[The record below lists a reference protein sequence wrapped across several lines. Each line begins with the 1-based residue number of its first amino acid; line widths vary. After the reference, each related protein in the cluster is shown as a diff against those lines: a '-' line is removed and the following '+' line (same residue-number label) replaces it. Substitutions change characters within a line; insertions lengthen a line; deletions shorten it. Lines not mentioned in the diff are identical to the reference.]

1 MNKTFLEY
9 VAEDIISK
17 YGTDLS
23 RIAVVFPNKR
33 AALFLNEHLA
43 RLAGQPVWS
52 PAYITIS
59 DLFRQHTDLKTA
71 DPIKLICDIHKSFTK
86 CTGIDETLDH
96 FYGWGQLLLADFD
109 DIDKNMA
116 DADSIFCNLKDIHEL
131 DDISYLDD
139 EQKEMLAR
147 FFANF
152 SDDIDSELK
161 KRFLSLW
168 SHFGDIY
175 HDYNRRLTEQGIGY
189 EGAIYRKVANEQ
201 TLHLKY
207 DKYLFVGFN
216 LLQKV
221 ERLLFSRLM
230 KEDKAK
236 FYWDFDEYYM
246 PSPSPLPSG
255 GAPVGGYGIPAIP
268 TQPTCSVGGYGI
280 PAIPTQPTCSVG
292 ALPGGYGIPAI
303 PTQPTCS
310 VGALPGGALVSS
322 APTNLNLADFPNELD
337 NTDPDIYANM
347 RRPKRIRFISSPTE
361 NAQAR
366 FASNWLLE
374 NHRYRAGRKTAVVMC
389 DESILLPLMH
399 SLPPEADKVNIT
411 SGFPLAMTPVAS
423 LVMLLFDLY
432 TLGLRKKGTTLN
444 PHYLKKLMAHPYA
457 HHLKGVHLSQVHQEE
472 VHQPNSPS
480 HHLTISTPHHLTTST
495 ILHHIATLIK
505 QVGIATKPEG
515 DPLTQESVFR
525 MYTILNRLAT
535 LADSGDLLVDNTT
548 LRRLVS
554 QLVSTSSIPFHGE
567 PVVGVQ
573 IMGVLETRN
582 IDFDHLLLLSCN
594 EGNMPKGV
602 NDSSFIPYTIRK
614 AHHLTTIDNK
624 VALYSY
630 YFHRLLQRA
639 RDITIAYNNTTDN
652 GHTGEMSRFML
663 QLLVES
669 GQKINHY
676 TLTAKNHPTPLMP
689 KPIQK
694 DEATLSK
701 LQQITRLSPSALN
714 TYIRCPLAFYYQYI
728 AHIQEPHPD
737 PETIDNRLFGNIF
750 HRAAYLIYKDIT
762 DRSPLIEKAHI
773 QAYLSNRTL
782 LANVVDR
789 AFQAEQCTPN
799 NGLQIIN
806 REVII
811 QYITKLLKIDQQ
823 LCPFSILAM
832 EEEAKV
838 YTTLS
843 FTIPSE
849 GALVGGYGIPAIPTQ
864 PTCSVGAL
872 KGGALVGGYGIPAI
886 PTQPTCSVGALKGG
900 ALKGGALVSSA
911 PKTSA
916 PKTSAP
922 KTSAPGK
929 QYNLTIGGIIDRL
942 DILTDRQTGKPR
954 IRVVDYKTGN
964 QPSSPIKNIDEIFD
978 PNNIRTKHSNYYL
991 QAILYS
997 LIVSR
1002 SKRWNPAGHP
1012 VSPALLFIKQAP
1024 ATDYDPTLLIDKHP
1038 ISDVTVYEEEFLT
1051 KLKHTLA
1058 DIYSPDTPFTPTDD
1072 RKKCELCPYRMLCGL

>member
-9 VAEDIISK
+9 VAEDIIVK

-43 RLAGQPVWS
+43 RIAGQPVWS

-59 DLFRQHTDLKTA
+59 DLFRQHTDLKPA

-139 EQKEMLAR
+139 EQKEMLKR

-152 SDDIDSELK
+152 SDDIESELK

-189 EGAIYRKVANEQ
+189 EGAIYRKVASEE

-216 LLQKV
+216 LIQKV
-221 ERLLFSRLM
+221 ERVLFSRLM
-230 KEDKAK
+230 KEGKAK

-246 PSPSPLPSG
+246 PTARAQQS
-255 GAPVGGYGIPAIP
+255 A
-268 TQPTCSVGGYGI
+268 SVPNNTASFAAYL
-280 PAIPTQPTCSVG
+280 T
-292 ALPGGYGIPAI
+292 
-303 PTQPTCS
+303 
-310 VGALPGGALVSS
+310 
-322 APTNLNLADFPNELD
+322 DFPNELD
-337 NTDPDIYANM
+337 NTNRDIYANM

-374 NHRYRAGRKTAVVMC
+374 NDRYKAGRKTAVVMC
-389 DESILLPLMH
+389 DESILLPIMH

-432 TLGLRKKGTTLN
+432 TLGLRKKGTAFN

-457 HHLKGVHLSQVHQEE
+457 RHLQEVHLKGVHSKGVHLSQVRQEGSAALL
-472 VHQPNSPS
+472 Q
-480 HHLTISTPHHLTTST
+480 
-495 ILHHIATLIK
+495 HIATLVK
-505 QVGIATKPEG
+505 QVGIATKQEG
-515 DPLTQESVFR
+515 DALTQESVFR
-525 MYTILNRLAT
+525 MFTILNRLAA

-554 QLVSTSSIPFHGE
+554 QLVGAASIPFHGE
-567 PVVGVQ
+567 PVIGVQ

-582 IDFDHLLLLSCN
+582 IDFDNVLLLSCN

-602 NDSSFIPYTIRK
+602 NDSSFIPYSIRK
-614 AHHLTTIDNK
+614 AHGLTTIDNK
-624 VALYSY
+624 VAIYSY

-639 RDITIAYNNTTDN
+639 GDITIAYNNSTDN

-669 GQKINHY
+669 GLKIDHY
-676 TLTAKNHPTPLMP
+676 SLTAKNQPTPLMP
-689 KPIQK
+689 KAIDK
-694 DEATLSK
+694 DEAAISK
-701 LQQITRLSPSALN
+701 LEDMSKLSPSAIN
-714 TYIRCPLAFYYQYI
+714 TYIRCKLAFYYQYV
-728 AHIQEPHPD
+728 AHIKEPDSD
-737 PETIDNRLFGNIF
+737 PETIDNRMFGNIF

-762 DRSPLIEKAHI
+762 DHSPVIEKAHI
-773 QAYLSNRTL
+773 QAYLSNRKL
-782 LANVVDR
+782 LASVVDR
-789 AFQAEQCTPN
+789 AFEEEECKTN

-811 QYITKLLKIDQQ
+811 EYVTKLLKIDQQ

-838 YTTLS
+838 YTQLS
-843 FTIPSE
+843 FTTPS
-849 GALVGGYGIPAIPTQ
+849 
-864 PTCSVGAL
+864 
-872 KGGALVGGYGIPAI
+872 
-886 PTQPTCSVGALKGG
+886 GG
-900 ALKGGALVSSA
+900 ALKGGALVSARLLPLARARNA
-911 PKTSA
+911 PT
-916 PKTSAP
+916 
-922 KTSAPGK
+922 K

-942 DILTDRQTGKPR
+942 DVVTDKQTGKRR

-964 QPSSPIKNIDEIFD
+964 KPSSAIKSIEEVFDPKNIAS
-978 PNNIRTKHSNYYL
+978 KHSNYFL

-1002 SKRWNPAGHP
+1002 SKEWNAANDA
-1012 VSPALLFIKQAP
+1012 VSPALLFIKQA
-1024 ATDYDPTLLIDKHP
+1024 ATNDYDPTLCIDKHP

-1051 KLKHTLA
+1051 KLKETVA
-1058 DIYSPDTPFTPTDD
+1058 DMYSPDAAFTPTDD

>member
-9 VAEDIISK
+9 VAEDIIGK

-43 RLAGQPVWS
+43 RIAGQPVWS

-59 DLFRQHTDLKTA
+59 DLFRQHTDLKPA

-139 EQKEMLAR
+139 EQKEMLKR

-152 SDDIDSELK
+152 SDDIESELK

-189 EGAIYRKVANEQ
+189 EGAIYRKVASEE

-216 LLQKV
+216 LIQKV
-221 ERLLFSRLM
+221 ERVLFSRLM
-230 KEDKAK
+230 KEGKAK

-246 PSPSPLPSG
+246 PTARAQQS
-255 GAPVGGYGIPAIP
+255 A
-268 TQPTCSVGGYGI
+268 SVPNNTASFAAYL
-280 PAIPTQPTCSVG
+280 T
-292 ALPGGYGIPAI
+292 
-303 PTQPTCS
+303 
-310 VGALPGGALVSS
+310 
-322 APTNLNLADFPNELD
+322 DFPNELD
-337 NTDPDIYANM
+337 NTDRDIYANM

-374 NHRYRAGRKTAVVMC
+374 NDRYKAGRKTAVVMC
-389 DESILLPLMH
+389 DESILLPIMH

-432 TLGLRKKGTTLN
+432 TLGLRKKDTAFN
-444 PHYLKKLMAHPYA
+444 PHYMKKLMAHPYA
-457 HHLKGVHLSQVHQEE
+457 RHLQEVHLKGVHSKGVHLSQVHQEGSAALL
-472 VHQPNSPS
+472 Q
-480 HHLTISTPHHLTTST
+480 
-495 ILHHIATLIK
+495 HIATLVK
-505 QVGIATKPEG
+505 QVGIATKQEG
-515 DPLTQESVFR
+515 DALTQESVFR
-525 MYTILNRLAT
+525 MFTILNRLAA

-554 QLVSTSSIPFHGE
+554 QLVGAASIPFHGE

-582 IDFDHLLLLSCN
+582 IDFDNVLLLSCN

-602 NDSSFIPYTIRK
+602 NDSSFIPYSIRK
-614 AHHLTTIDNK
+614 AHGLTTIDNK
-624 VALYSY
+624 VAIYSY

-639 RDITIAYNNTTDN
+639 GDITIAYNNSTDN

-669 GQKINHY
+669 GQKIDHY
-676 TLTAKNHPTPLMP
+676 SLTAKNQPSPLMP
-689 KPIQK
+689 KPIEK
-694 DEATLSK
+694 DETALSK
-701 LQQITRLSPSALN
+701 LEEMSRLSPSAIN
-714 TYIRCPLAFYYQYI
+714 TYIRCKLAFYYQYI
-728 AHIQEPHPD
+728 AHIKEPDSD
-737 PETIDNRLFGNIF
+737 PETIDNRMFGNIF

-762 DRSPLIEKAHI
+762 DHSPVIEKTHI
-773 QAYLSNRTL
+773 QAYLSNRKL
-782 LANVVDR
+782 LASVVDR
-789 AFQAEQCTPN
+789 AFEEEECKTN

-811 QYITKLLKIDQQ
+811 EYVTKLLKIDQQ

-838 YTTLS
+838 YTQLS
-843 FTIPSE
+843 FTIP
-849 GALVGGYGIPAIPTQ
+849 L
-864 PTCSVGAL
+864 
-872 KGGALVGGYGIPAI
+872 
-886 PTQPTCSVGALKGG
+886 
-900 ALKGGALVSSA
+900 GGALVSSA
-911 PKTSA
+911 PT
-916 PKTSAP
+916 
-922 KTSAPGK
+922 K

-942 DILTDRQTGKPR
+942 DAVTDKQTGKRR

-964 QPSSPIKNIDEIFD
+964 KPSSAIKSIEEVFDPKNIAS
-978 PNNIRTKHSNYYL
+978 KHSNYFL

-1002 SKRWNPAGHP
+1002 SKEWNAANDA
-1012 VSPALLFIKQAP
+1012 VSPALLFIKQA
-1024 ATDYDPTLLIDKHP
+1024 ATNDYDPTLCIDKHP

-1051 KLKHTLA
+1051 KLKETVA
-1058 DIYSPDTPFTPTDD
+1058 DMYSPDAAFTPTDD

>member
-43 RLAGQPVWS
+43 RIAGQPVWS

-86 CTGIDETLDH
+86 CTGISETLDH

-131 DDISYLDD
+131 DDISYLDN

-189 EGAIYRKVANEQ
+189 EGAIYRKVASEQ

-221 ERLLFSRLM
+221 ERVLFSRLM
-230 KEDKAK
+230 KEGKAK

-246 PSPSPLPSG
+246 PSPSQHLNTSPSQHLTTS
-255 GAPVGGYGIPAIP
+255 PSQHLTTSPSQHLTTSP
-268 TQPTCSVGGYGI
+268 SQHLTTSPSQHLTTSPS
-280 PAIPTQPTCSVG
+280 QH
-292 ALPGGYGIPAI
+292 
-303 PTQPTCS
+303 
-310 VGALPGGALVSS
+310 
-322 APTNLNLADFPNELD
+322 LNLSDFPNELD
-337 NTDPDIYANM
+337 NTDRDIYANM

-374 NHRYRAGRKTAVVMC
+374 NHRYRAGRKTAIVMC
-389 DESILLPLMH
+389 DESILLPIMH

-432 TLGLRKKGTTLN
+432 TLGLRKKGTALN

-457 HHLKGVHLSQVHQEE
+457 HHLTISTPQHLTTST
-472 VHQPNSPS
+472 S
-480 HHLTISTPHHLTTST
+480 HHLTISP
-495 ILHHIATLIK
+495 ILHHIASLIK

-515 DPLTQESVFR
+515 DALTQESVFR

-554 QLVSTSSIPFHGE
+554 QLVSSSSIPFHGE

-639 RDITIAYNNTTDN
+639 GDITIAYNNSTDN

-669 GQKINHY
+669 GQKIDHY
-676 TLTAKNHPTPLMP
+676 SLTAKNHPTPLMP

-694 DEATLSK
+694 DETTLSK
-701 LQQITRLSPSALN
+701 LQEMSRLSPSAIN

-728 AHIQEPHPD
+728 AHISEPD

-762 DRSPLIEKAHI
+762 DRSPLVEKAHI

-782 LANVVDR
+782 LASVVDR
-789 AFQAEQCTPN
+789 AFEEEECKTN

-838 YTTLS
+838 YTSLS

-872 KGGALVGGYGIPAI
+872 KGGALV
-886 PTQPTCSVGALKGG
+886 
-900 ALKGGALVSSA
+900 SSA
-911 PKTSA
+911 PDKH
-916 PKTSAP
+916 
-922 KTSAPGK
+922 
-929 QYNLTIGGIIDRL
+929 YNLTIGGIIDRL
-942 DILTDRQTGKPR
+942 DILTDKQTGKPR

-978 PNNIRTKHSNYYL
+978 PNNIRSKHSNYYL

-1002 SKRWNPAGHP
+1002 SERWNPAGHP

-1024 ATDYDPTLLIDKHP
+1024 ANHYDPTLHIDKHP

-1058 DIYSPDTPFTPTDD
+1058 DIYSPAVPFTPTDD

>member
-9 VAEDIISK
+9 VAEDIIGK

-43 RLAGQPVWS
+43 RIAGQPVWS

-59 DLFRQHTDLKTA
+59 DLFRQHTDLKPA

-139 EQKEMLAR
+139 EQKEMLKR

-152 SDDIDSELK
+152 SDDIESELK

-189 EGAIYRKVANEQ
+189 EGAIYRKVASEE

-216 LLQKV
+216 LIQKV
-221 ERLLFSRLM
+221 ERVLFSRLM
-230 KEDKAK
+230 KEGKAK

-246 PSPSPLPSG
+246 PTARAQQS
-255 GAPVGGYGIPAIP
+255 A
-268 TQPTCSVGGYGI
+268 SVPNNTASFAAYL
-280 PAIPTQPTCSVG
+280 T
-292 ALPGGYGIPAI
+292 
-303 PTQPTCS
+303 
-310 VGALPGGALVSS
+310 
-322 APTNLNLADFPNELD
+322 DFPNELD
-337 NTDPDIYANM
+337 NTDRDIYANM

-374 NHRYRAGRKTAVVMC
+374 NERYKAGRKTAVVMC
-389 DESILLPLMH
+389 DESILLPIMH

-432 TLGLRKKGTTLN
+432 TLGLRKKGTTFN

-457 HHLKGVHLSQVHQEE
+457 RHLQEVHLKGVHLSQVHQKEE
-472 VHQPNSPS
+472 QQTIGDNSGCMGMAGMPY
-480 HHLTISTPHHLTTST
+480 PPTST
-495 ILHHIATLIK
+495 ALLQHIATLVK
-505 QVGIATKPEG
+505 QVGIATKQEG
-515 DPLTQESVFR
+515 DALTQESVFR
-525 MYTILNRLAT
+525 MFTILNRLAA
-535 LADSGDLLVDNTT
+535 LADSGDLVVDNTT

-554 QLVSTSSIPFHGE
+554 QLVGAASIPFHGE
-567 PVVGVQ
+567 PVIGVQ

-582 IDFDHLLLLSCN
+582 IDFDNVLLLSCN

-602 NDSSFIPYTIRK
+602 NDSSFIPYSIRK
-614 AHHLTTIDNK
+614 AHGLTTIDNK
-624 VALYSY
+624 VAIYSY

-639 RDITIAYNNTTDN
+639 GDITIAYNNSTDN

-669 GQKINHY
+669 GQKIDHY
-676 TLTAKNHPTPLMP
+676 SLTAKNQPSPLMP
-689 KPIQK
+689 KAIEK
-694 DEATLSK
+694 DETALSK
-701 LQQITRLSPSALN
+701 LEEMSRLSPSAIN
-714 TYIRCPLAFYYQYI
+714 TYIRCKLAFYYQYI
-728 AHIQEPHPD
+728 AHIKEPDSD
-737 PETIDNRLFGNIF
+737 PETIDNRMFGNIF

-762 DRSPLIEKAHI
+762 DHSPIIEKAHI
-773 QAYLSNRTL
+773 QAYLSNRKL
-782 LANVVDR
+782 LASVVDR
-789 AFQAEQCTPN
+789 AFEEEECKTN

-811 QYITKLLKIDQQ
+811 EYITKLLKIDQQ

-838 YTTLS
+838 YTQLS
-843 FTIPSE
+843 FTIPS
-849 GALVGGYGIPAIPTQ
+849 G
-864 PTCSVGAL
+864 
-872 KGGALVGGYGIPAI
+872 
-886 PTQPTCSVGALKGG
+886 GALKGG

-911 PKTSA
+911 PDKH
-916 PKTSAP
+916 
-922 KTSAPGK
+922 
-929 QYNLTIGGIIDRL
+929 YDLTIGGIIDRL
-942 DILTDRQTGKPR
+942 DAVTDKQTGKRR

-964 QPSSPIKNIDEIFD
+964 KPSSAIKSIEEVFDPKNIAS
-978 PNNIRTKHSNYYL
+978 KHSNYFL

-1002 SKRWNPAGHP
+1002 SKEWNAANDA
-1012 VSPALLFIKQAP
+1012 VSPALLFIKQA
-1024 ATDYDPTLLIDKHP
+1024 ATNDYDPTLCIDKHP

-1051 KLKHTLA
+1051 KLKETVA
-1058 DIYSPDTPFTPTDD
+1058 DMYSPDAAFTPTDD

>member
-9 VAEDIISK
+9 VAEDIIGK

-43 RLAGQPVWS
+43 RIAGQPVWS

-59 DLFRQHTDLKTA
+59 DLFRQHTDLKPA

-139 EQKEMLAR
+139 EQKEMLKR

-152 SDDIDSELK
+152 SDDIESELK

-175 HDYNRRLTEQGIGY
+175 HDYNRRLTEQGLGY
-189 EGAIYRKVANEQ
+189 EGAIYRKVASEESLQ
-201 TLHLKY
+201 MKY

-221 ERLLFSRLM
+221 ERVLFSRLM
-230 KEDKAK
+230 KEGKAK

-246 PSPSPLPSG
+246 PTARAQQS
-255 GAPVGGYGIPAIP
+255 A
-268 TQPTCSVGGYGI
+268 SVPNNTASFAAYL
-280 PAIPTQPTCSVG
+280 T
-292 ALPGGYGIPAI
+292 
-303 PTQPTCS
+303 
-310 VGALPGGALVSS
+310 
-322 APTNLNLADFPNELD
+322 DFPNELD
-337 NTDPDIYANM
+337 NTDRDIYANM

-374 NHRYRAGRKTAVVMC
+374 NERYKAGRKTAVVMC
-389 DESILLPLMH
+389 DESILLPIMH

-432 TLGLRKKGTTLN
+432 TLGLRKKGTAFN

-457 HHLKGVHLSQVHQEE
+457 RHLQEMHLKGVHLKGVHLSQVHQEE
-472 VHQPNSPS
+472 VHQEGIHQKEEQQTIGDNSGCMGMAGMLYP
-480 HHLTISTPHHLTTST
+480 PTSAA
-495 ILHHIATLIK
+495 LLQHIATLVK
-505 QVGIATKPEG
+505 QVGIATKQEG
-515 DPLTQESVFR
+515 DALTQESVFR
-525 MYTILNRLAT
+525 MYTILNRLAA

-554 QLVSTSSIPFHGE
+554 QLVGAASIPFHGE
-567 PVVGVQ
+567 PVIGVQ

-582 IDFDHLLLLSCN
+582 IDFDNVLLLSCN

-602 NDSSFIPYTIRK
+602 NDSSFIPYSIRK
-614 AHHLTTIDNK
+614 AHGLTTIDNK
-624 VALYSY
+624 VAIYSY

-639 RDITIAYNNTTDN
+639 GDITIAYNNSTDN

-669 GQKINHY
+669 GQKIDHY
-676 TLTAKNHPTPLMP
+676 SLTAKNQPTPLMP
-689 KPIQK
+689 KAIEK
-694 DEATLSK
+694 DETALSK
-701 LQQITRLSPSALN
+701 LEEMSRLSPSAIN
-714 TYIRCPLAFYYQYI
+714 TYIRCKLAFYYQYI
-728 AHIQEPHPD
+728 AHIKEPDSD
-737 PETIDNRLFGNIF
+737 PETIDNRMFGNIF

-762 DRSPLIEKAHI
+762 DHSPVIEKAHI
-773 QAYLSNRTL
+773 QAYLSNRKL
-782 LANVVDR
+782 LASVVDR
-789 AFQAEQCTPN
+789 AFEEEECKTN

-811 QYITKLLKIDQQ
+811 EYITKLLKIDQQ

-838 YTTLS
+838 YTQLS
-843 FTIPSE
+843 FTTPS
-849 GALVGGYGIPAIPTQ
+849 
-864 PTCSVGAL
+864 
-872 KGGALVGGYGIPAI
+872 
-886 PTQPTCSVGALKGG
+886 GG

-911 PKTSA
+911 PDKH
-916 PKTSAP
+916 
-922 KTSAPGK
+922 
-929 QYNLTIGGIIDRL
+929 YNLTIGGIIDRL
-942 DILTDRQTGKPR
+942 DAVTDKQTGKRR

-964 QPSSPIKNIDEIFD
+964 KPSSAIKSIEEVFDPKNIAS
-978 PNNIRTKHSNYYL
+978 KHSNYFL

-1002 SKRWNPAGHP
+1002 SKEWNAANDA
-1012 VSPALLFIKQAP
+1012 VSPALLFIKQA
-1024 ATDYDPTLLIDKHP
+1024 ATNDYDPTLCIDKHP

-1051 KLKHTLA
+1051 KLKETVA
-1058 DIYSPDTPFTPTDD
+1058 DMYSPNAAFTPTDD

>member
-1 MNKTFLEY
+1 
-9 VAEDIISK
+9 
-17 YGTDLS
+17 
-23 RIAVVFPNKR
+23 
-33 AALFLNEHLA
+33 
-43 RLAGQPVWS
+43 
-52 PAYITIS
+52 
-59 DLFRQHTDLKTA
+59 
-71 DPIKLICDIHKSFTK
+71 
-86 CTGIDETLDH
+86 
-96 FYGWGQLLLADFD
+96 
-109 DIDKNMA
+109 
-116 DADSIFCNLKDIHEL
+116 
-131 DDISYLDD
+131 
-139 EQKEMLAR
+139 
-147 FFANF
+147 
-152 SDDIDSELK
+152 
-161 KRFLSLW
+161 
-168 SHFGDIY
+168 
-175 HDYNRRLTEQGIGY
+175 
-189 EGAIYRKVANEQ
+189 
-201 TLHLKY
+201 
-207 DKYLFVGFN
+207 
-216 LLQKV
+216 
-221 ERLLFSRLM
+221 
-230 KEDKAK
+230 
-236 FYWDFDEYYM
+236 M
-246 PSPSPLPSG
+246 PSPSQHLSG
-255 GAPVGGYGIPAIP
+255 GALVSSAPRTSAPRTSAPRTSAP
-268 TQPTCSVGGYGI
+268 TNLTTSPSQQLS
-280 PAIPTQPTCSVG
+280 
-292 ALPGGYGIPAI
+292 
-303 PTQPTCS
+303 
-310 VGALPGGALVSS
+310 GGALVSS
-322 APTNLNLADFPNELD
+322 APTNLNLSDFPNELD

-366 FASNWLLE
+366 FAGNWLLE
-374 NHRYRAGRKTAVVMC
+374 NHRYRAGRKTAIVMC
-389 DESILLPLMH
+389 DESILLPIMH

-457 HHLKGVHLSQVHQEE
+457 HHLQEVHLKGVHLSQVHQEE
-472 VHQPNSPS
+472 QVHQPNSPS
-480 HHLTISTPHHLTTST
+480 HHLTTSP

-505 QVGIATKPEG
+505 QVGIATKPDG

-525 MYTILNRLAT
+525 MFTILNRLAA

-554 QLVSTSSIPFHGE
+554 QLVGAASIPFHGE

-594 EGNMPKGV
+594 EGNMPKGI

-639 RDITIAYNNTTDN
+639 RDITIAYNNSTDN

-676 TLTAKNHPTPLMP
+676 SLTAKNHPTPLMP

-694 DEATLSK
+694 DETTLSK
-701 LQQITRLSPSALN
+701 LEQMNRLSPSAIN
-714 TYIRCPLAFYYQYI
+714 TYIRCKLAFYYQYI
-728 AHIQEPHPD
+728 AHIKEPDSD

-762 DRSPLIEKAHI
+762 DRSPLVEKAHI

-789 AFQAEQCTPN
+789 AFQAEQCTAN

-838 YTTLS
+838 YTQLS
-843 FTIPSE
+843 FTIPS
-849 GALVGGYGIPAIPTQ
+849 
-864 PTCSVGAL
+864 
-872 KGGALVGGYGIPAI
+872 
-886 PTQPTCSVGALKGG
+886 
-900 ALKGGALVSSA
+900 GGALVSSA
-911 PKTSA
+911 PT
-916 PKTSAP
+916 
-922 KTSAPGK
+922 K

-978 PNNIRTKHSNYYL
+978 PNNIRSKHSNYFL

-1002 SKRWNPAGHP
+1002 SERWNPANHP

-1024 ATDYDPTLLIDKHP
+1024 ANHYDPTLHIDKHP
-1038 ISDVTVYEEEFLT
+1038 ISDITVYEEEFLT

>member
-9 VAEDIISK
+9 VAEDIIGK

-43 RLAGQPVWS
+43 RIAGQPVWS

-59 DLFRQHTDLKTA
+59 DLFRQHTDLKPA

-139 EQKEMLAR
+139 EQKEMLKR

-152 SDDIDSELK
+152 SDDIESELK

-189 EGAIYRKVANEQ
+189 EGAIYRKVTSEE

-216 LLQKV
+216 LIQKV
-221 ERLLFSRLM
+221 ERVLFSRLM
-230 KEDKAK
+230 KEGKAK

-246 PSPSPLPSG
+246 PTARAQQS
-255 GAPVGGYGIPAIP
+255 A
-268 TQPTCSVGGYGI
+268 SVPNNTASFAAYL
-280 PAIPTQPTCSVG
+280 T
-292 ALPGGYGIPAI
+292 
-303 PTQPTCS
+303 
-310 VGALPGGALVSS
+310 
-322 APTNLNLADFPNELD
+322 DFPNELD
-337 NTDPDIYANM
+337 NTDRDIYANM

-374 NHRYRAGRKTAVVMC
+374 NERYKAGRKTAVVMC
-389 DESILLPLMH
+389 DESILLPIMH

-432 TLGLRKKGTTLN
+432 TLGLRNKGTAFN

-457 HHLKGVHLSQVHQEE
+457 RHLQEVHLKGVHSKGVHLSQVHQEGSAALL
-472 VHQPNSPS
+472 Q
-480 HHLTISTPHHLTTST
+480 
-495 ILHHIATLIK
+495 HIATLVK
-505 QVGIATKPEG
+505 QVGIATKQEG
-515 DPLTQESVFR
+515 DALTQESVFR
-525 MYTILNRLAT
+525 MFTILNRLAA

-554 QLVSTSSIPFHGE
+554 QLVGAASIPFHGE

-582 IDFDHLLLLSCN
+582 IDFDNVLLLSCN

-602 NDSSFIPYTIRK
+602 NDSSFIPYSIRK
-614 AHHLTTIDNK
+614 AHGLTTIDNK
-624 VALYSY
+624 VAIYSY

-639 RDITIAYNNTTDN
+639 GDITIAYNNSTDN

-669 GQKINHY
+669 GQKIDHY
-676 TLTAKNHPTPLMP
+676 SLTAKNQPSPLMP
-689 KPIQK
+689 KAIEK
-694 DEATLSK
+694 DEAAIGKLEEMSK
-701 LQQITRLSPSALN
+701 LSPSAIN
-714 TYIRCPLAFYYQYI
+714 TYIRCKLAFYYQYI
-728 AHIQEPHPD
+728 AHIKEPDSD
-737 PETIDNRLFGNIF
+737 PETIDNRMFGNIF

-762 DRSPLIEKAHI
+762 DHSPVIEKAHI
-773 QAYLSNRTL
+773 QAYLSNRKL
-782 LANVVDR
+782 LASVVDR
-789 AFQAEQCTPN
+789 AFEEEECKTN

-811 QYITKLLKIDQQ
+811 EYITKLLKIDQQ

-838 YTTLS
+838 YTQLS
-843 FTIPSE
+843 FTIPS
-849 GALVGGYGIPAIPTQ
+849 
-864 PTCSVGAL
+864 
-872 KGGALVGGYGIPAI
+872 
-886 PTQPTCSVGALKGG
+886 GG

-911 PKTSA
+911 PT
-916 PKTSAP
+916 
-922 KTSAPGK
+922 K

-942 DILTDRQTGKPR
+942 DAVTDKQTGKRR

-964 QPSSPIKNIDEIFD
+964 KPSSAIKSIEEVFDPKNIAS
-978 PNNIRTKHSNYYL
+978 KHSNYFL

-1002 SKRWNPAGHP
+1002 SKEWNAANDA
-1012 VSPALLFIKQAP
+1012 VSPALLFIKQA
-1024 ATDYDPTLLIDKHP
+1024 ATNDYDPTLCIDKHP

-1051 KLKHTLA
+1051 KLKETVA
-1058 DIYSPDTPFTPTDD
+1058 DMYSPDAAFTSTDD

>member
-9 VAEDIISK
+9 VAEDIIGK

-43 RLAGQPVWS
+43 RIAGQPVWS

-59 DLFRQHTDLKTA
+59 DLFRQHTDIKPA

-139 EQKEMLAR
+139 EQKEMLKR

-152 SDDIDSELK
+152 SDDIESELK

-175 HDYNRRLTEQGIGY
+175 HDYNRRLTEQCIGY
-189 EGAIYRKVANEQ
+189 EGAIYRKVASEE

-216 LLQKV
+216 LIQKV
-221 ERLLFSRLM
+221 ERVLFSRLM
-230 KEDKAK
+230 KEGKAK

-246 PSPSPLPSG
+246 LTARAQQS
-255 GAPVGGYGIPAIP
+255 A
-268 TQPTCSVGGYGI
+268 SV
-280 PAIPTQPTCSVG
+280 
-292 ALPGGYGIPAI
+292 
-303 PTQPTCS
+303 
-310 VGALPGGALVSS
+310 
-322 APTNLNLADFPNELD
+322 LNNTASFAAYLTDFPNELD
-337 NTDPDIYANM
+337 NTNRDIYANM

-374 NHRYRAGRKTAVVMC
+374 NDRYKAGRKTAVVMC
-389 DESILLPLMH
+389 DESILLPIMH

-432 TLGLRKKGTTLN
+432 TLGLRKKGTAFN

-457 HHLKGVHLSQVHQEE
+457 RHLQEVHLKEMNDVHLKGVHLKGVHLSQVHQKEE
-472 VHQPNSPS
+472 QQIIGDNSGCMGMAGMPY
-480 HHLTISTPHHLTTST
+480 PPTSAAL
-495 ILHHIATLIK
+495 LHHIATLVK
-505 QVGIATKPEG
+505 QVGIATKQEG
-515 DPLTQESVFR
+515 DALTQESVFR
-525 MYTILNRLAT
+525 MFTILNRLAA

-554 QLVSTSSIPFHGE
+554 QLVSSSSIPFHGE

-582 IDFDHLLLLSCN
+582 IDFDNVLLLSCN

-602 NDSSFIPYTIRK
+602 NDSSFIPYSIRK
-614 AHHLTTIDNK
+614 AHGLTTIDNK
-624 VALYSY
+624 VAIYSY

-639 RDITIAYNNTTDN
+639 GDITIAYNNSTDN

-669 GQKINHY
+669 GQKIDHY
-676 TLTAKNHPTPLMP
+676 SLTAKNQPTPLMP
-689 KPIQK
+689 KAIEK
-694 DEATLSK
+694 DETALSK
-701 LQQITRLSPSALN
+701 LEEMSRLSPSAIN
-714 TYIRCPLAFYYQYI
+714 TYIRCKLAFYYQYI
-728 AHIQEPHPD
+728 AHIKEPDSD
-737 PETIDNRLFGNIF
+737 PETIDNRMFGNIF

-762 DRSPLIEKAHI
+762 DHSPVIEKAHI
-773 QAYLSNRTL
+773 QAYLSNRKL
-782 LANVVDR
+782 LASVVDR
-789 AFQAEQCTPN
+789 AFEEEECKTN

-811 QYITKLLKIDQQ
+811 EYITKLLKIDQQ

-838 YTTLS
+838 YTQLS
-843 FTIPSE
+843 FTIPPSHH
-849 GALVGGYGIPAIPTQ
+849 LTTSP
-864 PTCSVGAL
+864 
-872 KGGALVGGYGIPAI
+872 
-886 PTQPTCSVGALKGG
+886 
-900 ALKGGALVSSA
+900 GGALVSSA
-911 PKTSA
+911 PT
-916 PKTSAP
+916 
-922 KTSAPGK
+922 K

-942 DILTDRQTGKPR
+942 DVVTDKQTGKRR

-964 QPSSPIKNIDEIFD
+964 KPSSAIKSIEEVFDPKNIAS
-978 PNNIRTKHSNYYL
+978 KHSNYFL

-1002 SKRWNPAGHP
+1002 SKEWNAANDA
-1012 VSPALLFIKQAP
+1012 VSPALLFIKQA
-1024 ATDYDPTLLIDKHP
+1024 ATNDYDPTLCIDKHP

-1051 KLKHTLA
+1051 KLKETVA
-1058 DIYSPDTPFTPTDD
+1058 DMYSPNTAFTPTDD

>member
-9 VAEDIISK
+9 VAEDIIGK

-43 RLAGQPVWS
+43 RIAGQPVWS

-59 DLFRQHTDLKTA
+59 DLFRQHTDLKPA

-139 EQKEMLAR
+139 EQKEMLKR

-152 SDDIDSELK
+152 SDDIESELK

-189 EGAIYRKVANEQ
+189 EGAIYRKVASEE

-216 LLQKV
+216 LIQKV
-221 ERLLFSRLM
+221 ERVLFSRLM
-230 KEDKAK
+230 KEGKAK

-246 PSPSPLPSG
+246 PTARAQQS
-255 GAPVGGYGIPAIP
+255 A
-268 TQPTCSVGGYGI
+268 SVPNNTASFAAYL
-280 PAIPTQPTCSVG
+280 T
-292 ALPGGYGIPAI
+292 
-303 PTQPTCS
+303 
-310 VGALPGGALVSS
+310 
-322 APTNLNLADFPNELD
+322 DFPNELD
-337 NTDPDIYANM
+337 NTDRDIYANM

-374 NHRYRAGRKTAVVMC
+374 NDRYKAGRKTAVVMC
-389 DESILLPLMH
+389 DESILLPIMH

-432 TLGLRKKGTTLN
+432 TLGLRKKGTAFN

-457 HHLKGVHLSQVHQEE
+457 RHLQEVHLKGVHSKGVHLSQVHQ
-472 VHQPNSPS
+472 PNSTSAQPTTQ
-480 HHLTISTPHHLTTST
+480 HSTFNTQHS
-495 ILHHIATLIK
+495 ILHHIATLVK
-505 QVGIATKPEG
+505 QVGIATKQEG
-515 DPLTQESVFR
+515 DALTQESVFR
-525 MYTILNRLAT
+525 MFTILNRLAA
-535 LADSGDLLVDNTT
+535 LADSGDLVVDNTT

-554 QLVSTSSIPFHGE
+554 QLVGAASIPFHGE

-582 IDFDHLLLLSCN
+582 IDFDNVLLLSCN

-602 NDSSFIPYTIRK
+602 NDSSFIPYSIRK
-614 AHHLTTIDNK
+614 AHGLTTIDNK
-624 VALYSY
+624 VAIYSY

-639 RDITIAYNNTTDN
+639 RDITIAYNNSTDN

-669 GQKINHY
+669 GQKIEHY
-676 TLTAKNHPTPLMP
+676 SLTAKNQPTPLMP
-689 KPIQK
+689 KAIEK
-694 DEATLSK
+694 DEAAIGKLEEMSK
-701 LQQITRLSPSALN
+701 LSPSAIN
-714 TYIRCPLAFYYQYI
+714 TYIRCKLAFYYQYI
-728 AHIQEPHPD
+728 AHIKEPDSD
-737 PETIDNRLFGNIF
+737 PETIDNRMFGNIF

-762 DRSPLIEKAHI
+762 DHSPVIEKAHI
-773 QAYLSNRTL
+773 QAYLSNRKL
-782 LANVVDR
+782 LASVVDR
-789 AFQAEQCTPN
+789 AFEEEECKTN

-811 QYITKLLKIDQQ
+811 EYITKLLKIDQQ

-838 YTTLS
+838 YTQLS
-843 FTIPSE
+843 FTIP
-849 GALVGGYGIPAIPTQ
+849 L
-864 PTCSVGAL
+864 
-872 KGGALVGGYGIPAI
+872 
-886 PTQPTCSVGALKGG
+886 
-900 ALKGGALVSSA
+900 GGALVSSA
-911 PKTSA
+911 PT
-916 PKTSAP
+916 
-922 KTSAPGK
+922 K

-942 DILTDRQTGKPR
+942 DVVTDKQTGKRR

-964 QPSSPIKNIDEIFD
+964 KPSSAIKSIEEVFDPKNIAS
-978 PNNIRTKHSNYYL
+978 KHSNYFL

-1002 SKRWNPAGHP
+1002 SKEWNAANDA
-1012 VSPALLFIKQAP
+1012 VSPALLFIKQA
-1024 ATDYDPTLLIDKHP
+1024 ATNDYDPTLRIDKHP
-1038 ISDVTVYEEEFLT
+1038 ISDVTLYEEEFLT
-1051 KLKHTLA
+1051 KLKETVA
-1058 DIYSPDTPFTPTDD
+1058 DMYSPDAAFTPTDD

>member
-9 VAEDIISK
+9 VAEDIIGK

-43 RLAGQPVWS
+43 RIAGQPVWS

-59 DLFRQHTDLKTA
+59 DLFRQHTDLKPA

-139 EQKEMLAR
+139 EQKEMLKR

-152 SDDIDSELK
+152 SDDIESELK

-189 EGAIYRKVANEQ
+189 EGAIYRKVASEE

-216 LLQKV
+216 LIQKV
-221 ERLLFSRLM
+221 ERVLFSRLM
-230 KEDKAK
+230 KEGKAK

-246 PSPSPLPSG
+246 PTARAQQS
-255 GAPVGGYGIPAIP
+255 A
-268 TQPTCSVGGYGI
+268 SVPNNTASFAAYL
-280 PAIPTQPTCSVG
+280 T
-292 ALPGGYGIPAI
+292 
-303 PTQPTCS
+303 
-310 VGALPGGALVSS
+310 
-322 APTNLNLADFPNELD
+322 DFPNELD
-337 NTDPDIYANM
+337 NTDRDIYANM

-366 FASNWLLE
+366 FASNWFLE
-374 NHRYRAGRKTAVVMC
+374 NDRYKAGRKTAVVMC
-389 DESILLPLMH
+389 DESILLPVMH

-432 TLGLRKKGTTLN
+432 TLGLRKKGTAFN
-444 PHYLKKLMAHPYA
+444 PHYFKKLMAHPYA
-457 HHLKGVHLSQVHQEE
+457 RHLQEVHLKGVHSKGVHLSQVHQEG
-472 VHQPNSPS
+472 SAA
-480 HHLTISTPHHLTTST
+480 L
-495 ILHHIATLIK
+495 LHHIATLVK
-505 QVGIATKPEG
+505 QVGIATKQEG
-515 DPLTQESVFR
+515 DALTQESVFR
-525 MYTILNRLAT
+525 MFTILNRLAA

-554 QLVSTSSIPFHGE
+554 QLVGAASIPFHGE

-582 IDFDHLLLLSCN
+582 IDFDNVLLLSCN

-602 NDSSFIPYTIRK
+602 NDSSFIPYSIRK
-614 AHHLTTIDNK
+614 AHGLTTIDNK
-624 VALYSY
+624 VAIYSY

-639 RDITIAYNNTTDN
+639 GDITIAYNNSTDN

-669 GQKINHY
+669 GQKIDHY
-676 TLTAKNHPTPLMP
+676 SLTAKNQPSPLMP
-689 KPIQK
+689 KAIEK
-694 DEATLSK
+694 DETALSK
-701 LQQITRLSPSALN
+701 LEEMSRLSPSAIN
-714 TYIRCPLAFYYQYI
+714 TYIRCKLAFYYQYI
-728 AHIQEPHPD
+728 AHIKEPDSD
-737 PETIDNRLFGNIF
+737 PETIDNRMFGNIF

-762 DRSPLIEKAHI
+762 DHSPVIEKAHI
-773 QAYLSNRTL
+773 QAYLSNRKL
-782 LANVVDR
+782 LASVVDR
-789 AFQAEQCTPN
+789 AFEEEECKTN

-811 QYITKLLKIDQQ
+811 EYITKLLKIDQQ

-838 YTTLS
+838 YTQLS
-843 FTIPSE
+843 FTIPS
-849 GALVGGYGIPAIPTQ
+849 
-864 PTCSVGAL
+864 
-872 KGGALVGGYGIPAI
+872 
-886 PTQPTCSVGALKGG
+886 GG

-911 PKTSA
+911 PT
-916 PKTSAP
+916 
-922 KTSAPGK
+922 K

-942 DILTDRQTGKPR
+942 DAVTDKQTGKRR

-964 QPSSPIKNIDEIFD
+964 KPSSAIKSIEEVFDPKNIAS
-978 PNNIRTKHSNYYL
+978 KHSNYFL

-1002 SKRWNPAGHP
+1002 SKEWNAANDA
-1012 VSPALLFIKQAP
+1012 VSPALLFIKQA
-1024 ATDYDPTLLIDKHP
+1024 ATNDYDPTLCIDKHP
-1038 ISDVTVYEEEFLT
+1038 ISDVTVYEEDFLT
-1051 KLKHTLA
+1051 KLKETVA
-1058 DIYSPDTPFTPTDD
+1058 DMYSPDAAFTPTDD

>member
-9 VAEDIISK
+9 VAEDIIGK

-43 RLAGQPVWS
+43 RIAGQPVWS

-59 DLFRQHTDLKTA
+59 DLFRQHTDLKPA

-139 EQKEMLAR
+139 EQKEMLKR

-152 SDDIDSELK
+152 SDDIESELK

-189 EGAIYRKVANEQ
+189 EGAIYRKVTSEE

-216 LLQKV
+216 LIQKV
-221 ERLLFSRLM
+221 ERVLFSRLM
-230 KEDKAK
+230 KEGKAK

-246 PSPSPLPSG
+246 PTARAQQS
-255 GAPVGGYGIPAIP
+255 A
-268 TQPTCSVGGYGI
+268 SVPNNTASFAAYL
-280 PAIPTQPTCSVG
+280 T
-292 ALPGGYGIPAI
+292 
-303 PTQPTCS
+303 
-310 VGALPGGALVSS
+310 
-322 APTNLNLADFPNELD
+322 DFPNELD
-337 NTDPDIYANM
+337 NTDRDIYANM

-374 NHRYRAGRKTAVVMC
+374 NERYKAGRKTAVVMC
-389 DESILLPLMH
+389 DESILLPIMH

-432 TLGLRKKGTTLN
+432 TLGLRKKGTAFN

-457 HHLKGVHLSQVHQEE
+457 RHLQEVHLKEMNDVHLKGVHLKGVHLSQVHQEKE
-472 VHQPNSPS
+472 MHQEGIAA
-480 HHLTISTPHHLTTST
+480 L
-495 ILHHIATLIK
+495 LHHIATLVK
-505 QVGIATKPEG
+505 QVGIATKQEG
-515 DPLTQESVFR
+515 DALTQESVFR
-525 MYTILNRLAT
+525 MFTILNRLAA

-554 QLVSTSSIPFHGE
+554 QLVGAASIPFHGE

-582 IDFDHLLLLSCN
+582 IDFDNVLLLSCN

-602 NDSSFIPYTIRK
+602 NDSSFIPYSIRK
-614 AHHLTTIDNK
+614 AHGLTTIDNK
-624 VALYSY
+624 VAIYSY

-639 RDITIAYNNTTDN
+639 GDITIAYNNSTDN

-669 GQKINHY
+669 GQKIDHY
-676 TLTAKNHPTPLMP
+676 SLTAKNQPSPLMP
-689 KPIQK
+689 KAIEK
-694 DEATLSK
+694 DETALSK
-701 LQQITRLSPSALN
+701 LEEMSRLSPSAIN
-714 TYIRCPLAFYYQYI
+714 TYIRCKLAFYYQYI
-728 AHIQEPHPD
+728 AHIKEPDSD
-737 PETIDNRLFGNIF
+737 PETIDNRMFGNIF

-762 DRSPLIEKAHI
+762 DHSPVIEKTHI
-773 QAYLSNRTL
+773 QAYLSNSKL
-782 LANVVDR
+782 LASVVDR
-789 AFQAEQCTPN
+789 AFEEEECKTN

-811 QYITKLLKIDQQ
+811 EYITKLLKIDQQ

-838 YTTLS
+838 YAQLS
-843 FTIPSE
+843 FTIPS
-849 GALVGGYGIPAIPTQ
+849 G
-864 PTCSVGAL
+864 GAL
-872 KGGALVGGYGIPAI
+872 KE
-886 PTQPTCSVGALKGG
+886 G

-911 PKTSA
+911 PDKH
-916 PKTSAP
+916 
-922 KTSAPGK
+922 
-929 QYNLTIGGIIDRL
+929 YNLTIGGIIDRL
-942 DILTDRQTGKPR
+942 DAVTDKQTGKRR

-964 QPSSPIKNIDEIFD
+964 KPSSAIKSIEEVFDPKNIAS
-978 PNNIRTKHSNYYL
+978 KHSNYFL

-1002 SKRWNPAGHP
+1002 SKEWNAANDA
-1012 VSPALLFIKQAP
+1012 VSPALLFIKQA
-1024 ATDYDPTLLIDKHP
+1024 ATNDYDPTLCIDKHP

-1051 KLKHTLA
+1051 KLKETVA
-1058 DIYSPDTPFTPTDD
+1058 DMYSPDAAFTPTDD

>member
-9 VAEDIISK
+9 VAEDIIGK

-43 RLAGQPVWS
+43 RIAGQPVWS

-59 DLFRQHTDLKTA
+59 DLFRQHTDLKPA
-71 DPIKLICDIHKSFTK
+71 DHIKLICDIHKSFTK

-139 EQKEMLAR
+139 EQKEMLKR

-152 SDDIDSELK
+152 SDDIESELK

-189 EGAIYRKVANEQ
+189 EGAIYRKVASEE

-216 LLQKV
+216 LIQKV
-221 ERLLFSRLM
+221 ERVLFSRLM
-230 KEDKAK
+230 KEGKAK

-246 PSPSPLPSG
+246 PTARAQQS
-255 GAPVGGYGIPAIP
+255 A
-268 TQPTCSVGGYGI
+268 SVPNNTASFAAYL
-280 PAIPTQPTCSVG
+280 T
-292 ALPGGYGIPAI
+292 
-303 PTQPTCS
+303 
-310 VGALPGGALVSS
+310 
-322 APTNLNLADFPNELD
+322 DFPNELD
-337 NTDPDIYANM
+337 NTDRDIYANM

-374 NHRYRAGRKTAVVMC
+374 NDRYKAGRKTAVVMC
-389 DESILLPLMH
+389 DESILLPIMH

-432 TLGLRKKGTTLN
+432 TLGLRKKGTAFN

-457 HHLKGVHLSQVHQEE
+457 RHLQEVHLKEMNEVHLKGVHLSQVHQEGSAALL
-472 VHQPNSPS
+472 Q
-480 HHLTISTPHHLTTST
+480 
-495 ILHHIATLIK
+495 HIATLVK
-505 QVGIATKPEG
+505 QVGIATKQEG
-515 DPLTQESVFR
+515 DALTQESVFR
-525 MYTILNRLAT
+525 MFTILNRLAA

-554 QLVSTSSIPFHGE
+554 QLVGAASIPFHGE

-582 IDFDHLLLLSCN
+582 IDFDNVLLLSCN

-602 NDSSFIPYTIRK
+602 NDSSFIPYSIRK
-614 AHHLTTIDNK
+614 AHGLTTIDNK
-624 VALYSY
+624 VAIYSY

-639 RDITIAYNNTTDN
+639 GDITIAYNNSTDN

-669 GQKINHY
+669 GQKIDHY
-676 TLTAKNHPTPLMP
+676 SLTAKNQPSPLMP
-689 KPIQK
+689 KAIEK
-694 DEATLSK
+694 DEAALSK
-701 LQQITRLSPSALN
+701 LEEMSKLSPSAIN
-714 TYIRCPLAFYYQYI
+714 TYIRCKLAFYYQYI
-728 AHIQEPHPD
+728 AHIKEPDSD
-737 PETIDNRLFGNIF
+737 PETIDNRMFGNIF

-762 DRSPLIEKAHI
+762 DHSPVIEKAHI
-773 QAYLSNRTL
+773 QAYLSNRKL
-782 LANVVDR
+782 LASVVDR
-789 AFQAEQCTPN
+789 AFEEEECKTN

-811 QYITKLLKIDQQ
+811 EYITKLLKIDQQ

-838 YTTLS
+838 YTQLS
-843 FTIPSE
+843 FTIPS
-849 GALVGGYGIPAIPTQ
+849 
-864 PTCSVGAL
+864 
-872 KGGALVGGYGIPAI
+872 
-886 PTQPTCSVGALKGG
+886 GG

-911 PKTSA
+911 PT
-916 PKTSAP
+916 
-922 KTSAPGK
+922 K

-942 DILTDRQTGKPR
+942 DAVTDKQTGKRR

-964 QPSSPIKNIDEIFD
+964 KPSSAIKSIEEVFDPKNIAS
-978 PNNIRTKHSNYYL
+978 KHSNYFL

-997 LIVSR
+997 LIVSG
-1002 SKRWNPAGHP
+1002 SKEWNAANDP
-1012 VSPALLFIKQAP
+1012 VSPALLFIKQA
-1024 ATDYDPTLLIDKHP
+1024 ATNDYDPTLCIDKHP

-1051 KLKHTLA
+1051 KLKETVA
-1058 DIYSPDTPFTPTDD
+1058 DMYSPDAAFTPTDD

>member
-131 DDISYLDD
+131 DDISYLDN

-189 EGAIYRKVANEQ
+189 EGAIYRKVASEQ

-221 ERLLFSRLM
+221 ERVLFSRLM
-230 KEDKAK
+230 KEGKAK

-246 PSPSPLPSG
+246 PSPSHHLTTSPSHHLSG
-255 GAPVGGYGIPAIP
+255 GALVSSAP
-268 TQPTCSVGGYGI
+268 TNLTTSPSQHLS
-280 PAIPTQPTCSVG
+280 
-292 ALPGGYGIPAI
+292 
-303 PTQPTCS
+303 
-310 VGALPGGALVSS
+310 GGALVSS
-322 APTNLNLADFPNELD
+322 APTNLNTSPSQHLNLSDFPNELD

-374 NHRYRAGRKTAVVMC
+374 NHRYRAGRKTAIVMC
-389 DESILLPLMH
+389 DESILLPIMH

-480 HHLTISTPHHLTTST
+480 HHLTISTPHHLNTST
-495 ILHHIATLIK
+495 ILHHIASLIK

-594 EGNMPKGV
+594 EGNMPKGI

-639 RDITIAYNNTTDN
+639 RDITIAYNNSTDN

-669 GQKINHY
+669 GQKIDHY
-676 TLTAKNHPTPLMP
+676 SLTAKNHPTPLMP

-701 LQQITRLSPSALN
+701 LQQISRLSPSALN

-728 AHIQEPHPD
+728 AHIQEPD

-811 QYITKLLKIDQQ
+811 QYITKLLKID
-823 LCPFSILAM
+823 
-832 EEEAKV
+832 
-838 YTTLS
+838 
-843 FTIPSE
+843 
-849 GALVGGYGIPAIPTQ
+849 
-864 PTCSVGAL
+864 
-872 KGGALVGGYGIPAI
+872 
-886 PTQPTCSVGALKGG
+886 
-900 ALKGGALVSSA
+900 
-911 PKTSA
+911 
-916 PKTSAP
+916 
-922 KTSAPGK
+922 
-929 QYNLTIGGIIDRL
+929 
-942 DILTDRQTGKPR
+942 
-954 IRVVDYKTGN
+954 
-964 QPSSPIKNIDEIFD
+964 
-978 PNNIRTKHSNYYL
+978 
-991 QAILYS
+991 
-997 LIVSR
+997 
-1002 SKRWNPAGHP
+1002 
-1012 VSPALLFIKQAP
+1012 
-1024 ATDYDPTLLIDKHP
+1024 
-1038 ISDVTVYEEEFLT
+1038 
-1051 KLKHTLA
+1051 
-1058 DIYSPDTPFTPTDD
+1058 
-1072 RKKCELCPYRMLCGL
+1072 

>member
-9 VAEDIISK
+9 VAEDIIGK

-43 RLAGQPVWS
+43 RIAGQPVWS

-59 DLFRQHTDLKTA
+59 DLFRQHTDLKPA

-139 EQKEMLAR
+139 EQKEMLKR

-152 SDDIDSELK
+152 SDDIESELK

-175 HDYNRRLTEQGIGY
+175 HDYNRRLTEQGLGY
-189 EGAIYRKVANEQ
+189 EGAIYRKVASEESLQ
-201 TLHLKY
+201 MKY

-221 ERLLFSRLM
+221 ERVLFSRLM
-230 KEDKAK
+230 KEGKAK

-246 PSPSPLPSG
+246 PSTSPLPSG
-255 GAPVGGYGIPAIP
+255 GAL
-268 TQPTCSVGGYGI
+268 VGGYGI

-292 ALPGGYGIPAI
+292 ALK
-303 PTQPTCS
+303 
-310 VGALPGGALVSS
+310 GGALVSS
-322 APTNLNLADFPNELD
+322 APTNLNLSDFPNELD
-337 NTDPDIYANM
+337 NTDRDIYANM

-374 NHRYRAGRKTAVVMC
+374 NERYKAGRKTAVVMC
-389 DESILLPLMH
+389 DESILLPIMH

-432 TLGLRKKGTTLN
+432 TLGLRKKGTAFN

-457 HHLKGVHLSQVHQEE
+457 RHLQEVHLKEMNDVHLKGVHLSQVHQ
-472 VHQPNSPS
+472 PNSTSAQPTTQ
-480 HHLTISTPHHLTTST
+480 HSTFNTQHS
-495 ILHHIATLIK
+495 ILHHIATLVK
-505 QVGIATKPEG
+505 QVGIATKQEG
-515 DPLTQESVFR
+515 DALTQESVFR
-525 MYTILNRLAT
+525 MFTILNRLAA

-554 QLVSTSSIPFHGE
+554 QLVSSSSIPFHGE

-582 IDFDHLLLLSCN
+582 IDFDHVLLLSCN

-602 NDSSFIPYTIRK
+602 NDSSFIPYSIRK
-614 AHHLTTIDNK
+614 AHGLTTIDNK
-624 VALYSY
+624 VAIYSY

-639 RDITIAYNNTTDN
+639 GDITIAYNNSTDN

-669 GQKINHY
+669 GQKIDHY
-676 TLTAKNHPTPLMP
+676 SLTAKNQPTPLMP
-689 KPIQK
+689 KPIEK
-694 DEATLSK
+694 DEAAIGK
-701 LQQITRLSPSALN
+701 LEEMSTLSPSAIN
-714 TYIRCPLAFYYQYI
+714 TYIRCKLAFYYQYI
-728 AHIQEPHPD
+728 AHIKEPDSD
-737 PETIDNRLFGNIF
+737 PETIDNRMFGNIF

-762 DRSPLIEKAHI
+762 DHSPVIEKAHI
-773 QAYLSNRTL
+773 QTYLSNRKL
-782 LANVVDR
+782 LASVVDR
-789 AFQAEQCTPN
+789 AFEEEECKTN

-811 QYITKLLKIDQQ
+811 EYITKLLKIDQQ

-838 YTTLS
+838 YTQLS
-843 FTIPSE
+843 FTTP
-849 GALVGGYGIPAIPTQ
+849 L
-864 PTCSVGAL
+864 
-872 KGGALVGGYGIPAI
+872 
-886 PTQPTCSVGALKGG
+886 
-900 ALKGGALVSSA
+900 GGALVSSA
-911 PKTSA
+911 PT
-916 PKTSAP
+916 
-922 KTSAPGK
+922 K

-942 DILTDRQTGKPR
+942 DAVTDKQTGKRR

-964 QPSSPIKNIDEIFD
+964 KPSSAIKSIEEVFDPKNIAS
-978 PNNIRTKHSNYYL
+978 KHSNYFL

-997 LIVSR
+997 LIVSG
-1002 SKRWNPAGHP
+1002 SKEWNAANDA
-1012 VSPALLFIKQAP
+1012 VSPALLFIKQA
-1024 ATDYDPTLLIDKHP
+1024 ATNDYDPTLCIDKHP
-1038 ISDVTVYEEEFLT
+1038 ISDVTLYEEEFLT
-1051 KLKHTLA
+1051 KLKETVA
-1058 DIYSPDTPFTPTDD
+1058 DMYSPNVPFTPTDD

>member
-9 VAEDIISK
+9 VAEDIIGK

-43 RLAGQPVWS
+43 RIAGQPVWS

-59 DLFRQHTDLKTA
+59 DLFRQHTDLKPA

-139 EQKEMLAR
+139 EQKEMLKR

-175 HDYNRRLTEQGIGY
+175 HDYNRRLTEQGLGY
-189 EGAIYRKVANEQ
+189 EGAIYRKVASEESLQ
-201 TLHLKY
+201 MKY

-221 ERLLFSRLM
+221 ERVLFSRLM
-230 KEDKAK
+230 KEGKAK

-246 PSPSPLPSG
+246 PTARAQQS
-255 GAPVGGYGIPAIP
+255 A
-268 TQPTCSVGGYGI
+268 SVPNNTASFAAYL
-280 PAIPTQPTCSVG
+280 T
-292 ALPGGYGIPAI
+292 
-303 PTQPTCS
+303 
-310 VGALPGGALVSS
+310 
-322 APTNLNLADFPNELD
+322 DFPNELD
-337 NTDPDIYANM
+337 NTDRDIYANM

-374 NHRYRAGRKTAVVMC
+374 NERYKAGRKTAVVMC
-389 DESILLPLMH
+389 DESILLPIMH

-432 TLGLRKKGTTLN
+432 TLGLRKKGTAFN

-457 HHLKGVHLSQVHQEE
+457 RHLQEVHLKGVHLSQVHQEGSAALL
-472 VHQPNSPS
+472 Q
-480 HHLTISTPHHLTTST
+480 
-495 ILHHIATLIK
+495 HIATLIK

-582 IDFDHLLLLSCN
+582 IDFDNVLLLSCN
-594 EGNMPKGV
+594 EGNMPKGI

-676 TLTAKNHPTPLMP
+676 SLTAKNHPTPLMP

-694 DEATLSK
+694 DETVLSK
-701 LQQITRLSPSALN
+701 LQQISRLSPSALN
-714 TYIRCPLAFYYQYI
+714 TYIRCPIAFYYQYI

-762 DRSPLIEKAHI
+762 DRSPLVEKAHI
-773 QAYLSNRTL
+773 QVYLSNRTL

-789 AFQAEQCTPN
+789 AFEEEECTPN

-838 YTTLS
+838 YTQLS
-843 FTIPSE
+843 FTTPPSHH
-849 GALVGGYGIPAIPTQ
+849 LT
-864 PTCSVGAL
+864 
-872 KGGALVGGYGIPAI
+872 
-886 PTQPTCSVGALKGG
+886 
-900 ALKGGALVSSA
+900 
-911 PKTSA
+911 TS
-916 PKTSAP
+916 PSHHH
-922 KTSAPGK
+922 
-929 QYNLTIGGIIDRL
+929 LTIGGIIDRL

-978 PNNIRTKHSNYYL
+978 PNNIRSKHSNYYL

-1002 SKRWNPAGHP
+1002 SERWNPAGHP

-1024 ATDYDPTLLIDKHP
+1024 AAHYDPTLHIDKHP

>member
-9 VAEDIISK
+9 VAEDIIGK

-59 DLFRQHTDLKTA
+59 DLFRQHTDLKPA

-139 EQKEMLAR
+139 EQKEMLKR

-189 EGAIYRKVANEQ
+189 EGAIYRKVASDE

-216 LLQKV
+216 LIQKV
-221 ERLLFSRLM
+221 ERVLFSRLM
-230 KEDKAK
+230 KEGKAK

-246 PSPSPLPSG
+246 PTARAQQS
-255 GAPVGGYGIPAIP
+255 A
-268 TQPTCSVGGYGI
+268 SVPNNTASFAAYL
-280 PAIPTQPTCSVG
+280 T
-292 ALPGGYGIPAI
+292 
-303 PTQPTCS
+303 
-310 VGALPGGALVSS
+310 
-322 APTNLNLADFPNELD
+322 DFPNEFD
-337 NTDPDIYANM
+337 NTDRDIYANM
-347 RRPKRIRFISSPTE
+347 GRPKRIRFISSPTE

-374 NHRYRAGRKTAVVMC
+374 NERYKAGRKTAVVMC
-389 DESILLPLMH
+389 DESILLPIMH

-432 TLGLRKKGTTLN
+432 TLGLRKKGTAFN

-457 HHLKGVHLSQVHQEE
+457 RHLQEVHLNGVHSKGVHLSQVHQEGSAALL
-472 VHQPNSPS
+472 Q
-480 HHLTISTPHHLTTST
+480 
-495 ILHHIATLIK
+495 HIATLVK
-505 QVGIATKPEG
+505 QVGIATKQEG
-515 DPLTQESVFR
+515 DALTQESVFR
-525 MYTILNRLAT
+525 MFTILNRLAA

-554 QLVSTSSIPFHGE
+554 QLVGAASIPFHGE
-567 PVVGVQ
+567 PVIGVQ

-582 IDFDHLLLLSCN
+582 IDFDNVLLLSCN

-602 NDSSFIPYTIRK
+602 NDSSFIPYSIRK
-614 AHHLTTIDNK
+614 AHGLTTIDNK
-624 VALYSY
+624 VAIYSY

-639 RDITIAYNNTTDN
+639 GDITIAYNNSTDN

-669 GQKINHY
+669 GQKIDHY
-676 TLTAKNHPTPLMP
+676 SLTAKNQPTPLMP
-689 KPIQK
+689 KAIEK
-694 DEATLSK
+694 DETALSK
-701 LQQITRLSPSALN
+701 LEEMSRLSPSAIN
-714 TYIRCPLAFYYQYI
+714 TYIRCKLAFYYQYI
-728 AHIQEPHPD
+728 AHIKEPDSD
-737 PETIDNRLFGNIF
+737 PETIDNRMFGNIF

-762 DRSPLIEKAHI
+762 DHSPVIEKAHI
-773 QAYLSNRTL
+773 QAYLSNRKL
-782 LANVVDR
+782 LASVVDR
-789 AFQAEQCTPN
+789 AFEEEECKTN

-811 QYITKLLKIDQQ
+811 EYITKLLKIDQQ

-838 YTTLS
+838 YTQLS
-843 FTIPSE
+843 FTIPS
-849 GALVGGYGIPAIPTQ
+849 
-864 PTCSVGAL
+864 
-872 KGGALVGGYGIPAI
+872 
-886 PTQPTCSVGALKGG
+886 GG

-911 PKTSA
+911 PT
-916 PKTSAP
+916 
-922 KTSAPGK
+922 K

-942 DILTDRQTGKPR
+942 DAVTDKQTGKRR

-964 QPSSPIKNIDEIFD
+964 KPSSAIKSIEEVFDPKNIAS
-978 PNNIRTKHSNYYL
+978 KHSNYFL

-1002 SKRWNPAGHP
+1002 SKEWNAANDA
-1012 VSPALLFIKQAP
+1012 VSPALLFIKQA
-1024 ATDYDPTLLIDKHP
+1024 ATNDYDPTLCIDKHP

-1051 KLKHTLA
+1051 KLKETVA
-1058 DIYSPDTPFTPTDD
+1058 DMYSPNAAFTPTDD

>member
-9 VAEDIISK
+9 VAEDIIGK

-43 RLAGQPVWS
+43 RIAGQPVWS

-59 DLFRQHTDLKTA
+59 DLFRQHTDLKPA

-139 EQKEMLAR
+139 EQKEMLKR

-152 SDDIDSELK
+152 SDDIESELK

-189 EGAIYRKVANEQ
+189 EGAIYRKVASEE

-216 LLQKV
+216 LIQKV
-221 ERLLFSRLM
+221 ERVLFSRLM
-230 KEDKAK
+230 KEGKAK

-246 PSPSPLPSG
+246 PTARAQQS
-255 GAPVGGYGIPAIP
+255 A
-268 TQPTCSVGGYGI
+268 SVPNNTASFAAYL
-280 PAIPTQPTCSVG
+280 T
-292 ALPGGYGIPAI
+292 
-303 PTQPTCS
+303 
-310 VGALPGGALVSS
+310 
-322 APTNLNLADFPNELD
+322 DFPNELD
-337 NTDPDIYANM
+337 NTDRDIYANM

-374 NHRYRAGRKTAVVMC
+374 NERYKAGRKTAVVMC
-389 DESILLPLMH
+389 DESILLPIMH

-432 TLGLRKKGTTLN
+432 TLGLRKKGTAFN

-457 HHLKGVHLSQVHQEE
+457 RHLQEVHLKEMNDVHLKGVHSKGVHLSQVHQEE
-472 VHQPNSPS
+472 VHQEGIHQKEEQQTIGDNSGSMGMAGMPY
-480 HHLTISTPHHLTTST
+480 PPTSAA
-495 ILHHIATLIK
+495 LLQHIASLVK
-505 QVGIATKPEG
+505 QVGIATKQEG
-515 DPLTQESVFR
+515 DALTQESVFR
-525 MYTILNRLAT
+525 MFTILNRLAA

-554 QLVSTSSIPFHGE
+554 QLVGAASIPFHGE
-567 PVVGVQ
+567 PVIGVQ

-582 IDFDHLLLLSCN
+582 IDFDNVLLLSCN

-602 NDSSFIPYTIRK
+602 NDSSFIPYSIRK
-614 AHHLTTIDNK
+614 AHGLTTIDNK
-624 VALYSY
+624 VAIYSY

-639 RDITIAYNNTTDN
+639 GDITIAYNNSTDN

-669 GQKINHY
+669 GQKIDHY
-676 TLTAKNHPTPLMP
+676 SLTAKNQPSPLMP
-689 KPIQK
+689 KAIEK
-694 DEATLSK
+694 DEAAIGK
-701 LQQITRLSPSALN
+701 LEEMSRLSPSAIN
-714 TYIRCPLAFYYQYI
+714 TYIRCKLAFYYQYI
-728 AHIQEPHPD
+728 AHIKEPDSD
-737 PETIDNRLFGNIF
+737 PETIDNRMFGNIF

-762 DRSPLIEKAHI
+762 DHSPVIEKAHI
-773 QAYLSNRTL
+773 QAYLSNRKL
-782 LANVVDR
+782 LASVVDS
-789 AFQAEQCTPN
+789 AFEEEECKTN

-811 QYITKLLKIDQQ
+811 EYITKLLKIDQQ

-838 YTTLS
+838 YTQLS
-843 FTIPSE
+843 FTIPS
-849 GALVGGYGIPAIPTQ
+849 
-864 PTCSVGAL
+864 
-872 KGGALVGGYGIPAI
+872 
-886 PTQPTCSVGALKGG
+886 GG
-900 ALKGGALVSSA
+900 ALKEGALVSSA
-911 PKTSA
+911 PDKH
-916 PKTSAP
+916 
-922 KTSAPGK
+922 
-929 QYNLTIGGIIDRL
+929 YNLTIGGIIDRL
-942 DILTDRQTGKPR
+942 DAVTDKQTGKRR

-964 QPSSPIKNIDEIFD
+964 KPSSAIKSIEEVFDPKNIAS
-978 PNNIRTKHSNYYL
+978 KHSNYFL

-1002 SKRWNPAGHP
+1002 SKEWNAANDA
-1012 VSPALLFIKQAP
+1012 VSPALLFIKQA
-1024 ATDYDPTLLIDKHP
+1024 ATNDYDPTLCINKHP

-1051 KLKHTLA
+1051 KLKETVA
-1058 DIYSPDTPFTPTDD
+1058 DMYSPDAAFTPTDD

>member
-131 DDISYLDD
+131 DDISYLDN

-175 HDYNRRLTEQGIGY
+175 HDYNRRLTEQGLGY
-189 EGAIYRKVANEQ
+189 EGAIYRKVASEESLQ
-201 TLHLKY
+201 MKY

-221 ERLLFSRLM
+221 ERVLFSRLM
-230 KEDKAK
+230 KEGKAK

-246 PSPSPLPSG
+246 PSPSHHLTTSTSQHLNTSG
-255 GAPVGGYGIPAIP
+255 GAV
-268 TQPTCSVGGYGI
+268 
-280 PAIPTQPTCSVG
+280 
-292 ALPGGYGIPAI
+292 
-303 PTQPTCS
+303 
-310 VGALPGGALVSS
+310 VST
-322 APTNLNLADFPNELD
+322 APTNLTTSPSQHLNIADFPNELD
-337 NTDPDIYANM
+337 NTDRDIYANM

-374 NHRYRAGRKTAVVMC
+374 NDRYKAGRKTAVVMC
-389 DESILLPLMH
+389 DESILLPIMH

-432 TLGLRKKGTTLN
+432 TLGLRKKGTAFN

-457 HHLKGVHLSQVHQEE
+457 RHLQEVHLKEMNDVHLKGVHLSQVHQ
-472 VHQPNSPS
+472 PNSTSAQPTTQ
-480 HHLTISTPHHLTTST
+480 HSTFNTQHS
-495 ILHHIATLIK
+495 ILHHIASLIK
-505 QVGIATKPEG
+505 QVGIATKQEG
-515 DPLTQESVFR
+515 DALTQESVFR
-525 MYTILNRLAT
+525 MFTILNRLAA

-582 IDFDHLLLLSCN
+582 IDFDNVLLLSCN

-602 NDSSFIPYTIRK
+602 NDSSFIPYSIRK
-614 AHHLTTIDNK
+614 AHGLTTIDNK
-624 VALYSY
+624 VAIYSY

-639 RDITIAYNNTTDN
+639 GDITIAYNNSTDN

-669 GQKINHY
+669 GQKIGHY
-676 TLTAKNHPTPLMP
+676 SLTAKNQPTPLMP
-689 KPIQK
+689 KPIEK
-694 DEATLSK
+694 DEAALSK
-701 LQQITRLSPSALN
+701 LEEMSRLSPSAIN
-714 TYIRCPLAFYYQYI
+714 TYIRCKLAFYYQYI
-728 AHIQEPHPD
+728 AHIKEPDSD
-737 PETIDNRLFGNIF
+737 PETIDNRMFGNIF

-762 DRSPLIEKAHI
+762 DHSPVIEKAHI
-773 QAYLSNRTL
+773 QAYLSNRKL
-782 LANVVDR
+782 LASVVDR
-789 AFQAEQCTPN
+789 AFEEEECKTN

-811 QYITKLLKIDQQ
+811 EYITKLLKIDQQ

-838 YTTLS
+838 YTSLS
-843 FTIPSE
+843 FTTSPSHH
-849 GALVGGYGIPAIPTQ
+849 LTTSP
-864 PTCSVGAL
+864 
-872 KGGALVGGYGIPAI
+872 
-886 PTQPTCSVGALKGG
+886 
-900 ALKGGALVSSA
+900 GGALVSSA
-911 PKTSA
+911 PT
-916 PKTSAP
+916 
-922 KTSAPGK
+922 K

-942 DILTDRQTGKPR
+942 DVVTDKQTGKRR

-964 QPSSPIKNIDEIFD
+964 KPSSAIKSIEEVFDPKNIAS
-978 PNNIRTKHSNYYL
+978 KHSNYFL

-1002 SKRWNPAGHP
+1002 SKEWNAANDA
-1012 VSPALLFIKQAP
+1012 VSPALLFIKQA
-1024 ATDYDPTLLIDKHP
+1024 ATNDYDPTLCIDKHP

-1051 KLKHTLA
+1051 KLKETVA
-1058 DIYSPDTPFTPTDD
+1058 DMYSPDAAFTPTDD

>member
-59 DLFRQHTDLKTA
+59 DLFRQHTDLKPA

-139 EQKEMLAR
+139 EQKEMLKR

-189 EGAIYRKVANEQ
+189 EGAIYRKVASEE

-216 LLQKV
+216 LIQKV
-221 ERLLFSRLM
+221 ERVLFSRLM
-230 KEDKAK
+230 KEGKAK

-246 PSPSPLPSG
+246 PTARAQQS
-255 GAPVGGYGIPAIP
+255 A
-268 TQPTCSVGGYGI
+268 SVPNNTASFAAYL
-280 PAIPTQPTCSVG
+280 S
-292 ALPGGYGIPAI
+292 
-303 PTQPTCS
+303 
-310 VGALPGGALVSS
+310 
-322 APTNLNLADFPNELD
+322 DFPNELD
-337 NTDPDIYANM
+337 NTDRDIYANM

-374 NHRYRAGRKTAVVMC
+374 NDRYKAGRKTAVVMC
-389 DESILLPLMH
+389 DESILLPIMH

-432 TLGLRKKGTTLN
+432 TLGLRKKGTAFN

-457 HHLKGVHLSQVHQEE
+457 RHLQEVHLKEMNDVHLKGVHLSQVHQ
-472 VHQPNSPS
+472 PNSTSAQPTTQ
-480 HHLTISTPHHLTTST
+480 HSTFNTQHS
-495 ILHHIATLIK
+495 ILHHIATLVK
-505 QVGIATKPEG
+505 QVGIATKQEG
-515 DPLTQESVFR
+515 NALTQESVFR
-525 MYTILNRLAT
+525 MFTILNRLAA

-554 QLVSTSSIPFHGE
+554 QLVGAASIPFHGE

-582 IDFDHLLLLSCN
+582 IDFDNVLLLSCN

-602 NDSSFIPYTIRK
+602 NDSSFIPYSIRK
-614 AHHLTTIDNK
+614 AHGLTTIDNK
-624 VALYSY
+624 VAIYSY

-639 RDITIAYNNTTDN
+639 GDITIAYNNSTDN

-669 GQKINHY
+669 GQKIDHY
-676 TLTAKNHPTPLMP
+676 SLTAKNQPTPLMP
-689 KPIQK
+689 KPIEK
-694 DEATLSK
+694 DETALSK
-701 LQQITRLSPSALN
+701 LEEMSRLSPSAIN
-714 TYIRCPLAFYYQYI
+714 TYIRCKLAFYYQYI
-728 AHIQEPHPD
+728 AHIKEPDSD
-737 PETIDNRLFGNIF
+737 PETIDNRMFGNIF

-762 DRSPLIEKAHI
+762 DHSPVIEKAHI
-773 QAYLSNRTL
+773 QAYLSNRKL
-782 LANVVDR
+782 LASVVDR
-789 AFQAEQCTPN
+789 AFEEEECKTN

-811 QYITKLLKIDQQ
+811 EYITKLLKIDQQ

-838 YTTLS
+838 YTQLS
-843 FTIPSE
+843 FTIPS
-849 GALVGGYGIPAIPTQ
+849 
-864 PTCSVGAL
+864 
-872 KGGALVGGYGIPAI
+872 
-886 PTQPTCSVGALKGG
+886 GG

-911 PKTSA
+911 PT
-916 PKTSAP
+916 
-922 KTSAPGK
+922 K

-942 DILTDRQTGKPR
+942 DAVTDKQTGKRR

-964 QPSSPIKNIDEIFD
+964 KPSSAIKSIEEVFDPKNIAS
-978 PNNIRTKHSNYYL
+978 KHSNYFL

-1002 SKRWNPAGHP
+1002 SKEWNAANDA
-1012 VSPALLFIKQAP
+1012 VSPALLFIKQA
-1024 ATDYDPTLLIDKHP
+1024 ATNDYDPTLCIDKHP

-1051 KLKHTLA
+1051 KLKETVA
-1058 DIYSPDTPFTPTDD
+1058 DMYSPNAAFTPTDD

>member
-43 RLAGQPVWS
+43 RIAGQPIWS

-116 DADSIFCNLKDIHEL
+116 DADSIFCNLKGIHEL

-189 EGAIYRKVANEQ
+189 EGAIYRKVTSEQ

-221 ERLLFSRLM
+221 ERVLFSRLM
-230 KEDKAK
+230 KEGKAK

-246 PSPSPLPSG
+246 PSPSHHLTTSTPQHLNTSPS
-255 GAPVGGYGIPAIP
+255 
-268 TQPTCSVGGYGI
+268 QH
-280 PAIPTQPTCSVG
+280 
-292 ALPGGYGIPAI
+292 
-303 PTQPTCS
+303 
-310 VGALPGGALVSS
+310 
-322 APTNLNLADFPNELD
+322 LNTSPSQHLNISDFPNELD
-337 NTDPDIYANM
+337 NTNRDIYANM

-374 NHRYRAGRKTAVVMC
+374 NHRYRAGRKTAIVMC
-389 DESILLPLMH
+389 DESILLPIMH

-432 TLGLRKKGTTLN
+432 TLGLRKKGTALN

-457 HHLKGVHLSQVHQEE
+457 HHLQGVHLSQ

-480 HHLTISTPHHLTTST
+480 HHLTTSTPQHLTTST

-515 DPLTQESVFR
+515 DALTQESVFR
-525 MYTILNRLAT
+525 MFTILNRLAT

-554 QLVSTSSIPFHGE
+554 QLVGAASIPFHGE

-582 IDFDHLLLLSCN
+582 IDFDNVLLLSCN

-602 NDSSFIPYTIRK
+602 NDSSFIPYSIRK
-614 AHHLTTIDNK
+614 AHGLTTIDNK
-624 VALYSY
+624 VAIYSY

-639 RDITIAYNNTTDN
+639 RDITIAYNNSTDN

-669 GQKINHY
+669 GQKIDHY
-676 TLTAKNHPTPLMP
+676 SLTAKNQPSPLMP
-689 KPIQK
+689 KAIEK
-694 DEATLSK
+694 DEAAIGK
-701 LQQITRLSPSALN
+701 LEEMSRLSPSAIN
-714 TYIRCPLAFYYQYI
+714 TYIRCKLAFYYQYI
-728 AHIQEPHPD
+728 AHIKEPDSD
-737 PETIDNRLFGNIF
+737 PETIDNRMFGNIF

-762 DRSPLIEKAHI
+762 DHSPVIEKAHI

-782 LANVVDR
+782 LANAVDR

-838 YTTLS
+838 YTQLS
-843 FTIPSE
+843 FTIPS
-849 GALVGGYGIPAIPTQ
+849 
-864 PTCSVGAL
+864 
-872 KGGALVGGYGIPAI
+872 
-886 PTQPTCSVGALKGG
+886 
-900 ALKGGALVSSA
+900 GGALVSSA
-911 PKTSA
+911 PTKTHH
-916 PKTSAP
+916 
-922 KTSAPGK
+922 
-929 QYNLTIGGIIDRL
+929 LTIGGIIDRL
-942 DILTDRQTGKPR
+942 DILTDKQTGKRR

-964 QPSSPIKNIDEIFD
+964 KPSSAIKSIEEVFDPKNIAS
-978 PNNIRTKHSNYYL
+978 KHSNYFL

-1002 SKRWNPAGHP
+1002 SKEWNAANDA
-1012 VSPALLFIKQAP
+1012 VSPALLFIKQA
-1024 ATDYDPTLLIDKHP
+1024 ATNHYDPTLHIDKHP

>member
-9 VAEDIISK
+9 VAEDIIGK

-43 RLAGQPVWS
+43 RIAGQPVWS

-59 DLFRQHTDLKTA
+59 DLFRQHTDLKPA

-139 EQKEMLAR
+139 EQKEMLKR

-152 SDDIDSELK
+152 SDDIESELK

-189 EGAIYRKVANEQ
+189 EGAIYRKVASEE

-216 LLQKV
+216 LIQKV
-221 ERLLFSRLM
+221 ERVLFSRLM
-230 KEDKAK
+230 KEGKAK

-246 PSPSPLPSG
+246 PTARAQQS
-255 GAPVGGYGIPAIP
+255 A
-268 TQPTCSVGGYGI
+268 SVPNNTASFAAYL
-280 PAIPTQPTCSVG
+280 T
-292 ALPGGYGIPAI
+292 
-303 PTQPTCS
+303 
-310 VGALPGGALVSS
+310 
-322 APTNLNLADFPNELD
+322 DFPNELD
-337 NTDPDIYANM
+337 NTDRDIYANM

-374 NHRYRAGRKTAVVMC
+374 NDRYKAGRKTAVVMC
-389 DESILLPLMH
+389 DESILLPIMH

-432 TLGLRKKGTTLN
+432 TLGLRKKGTAFN

-457 HHLKGVHLSQVHQEE
+457 RHLQEVHLKEMNDVHLKGVHLSQVHQEE
-472 VHQPNSPS
+472 VHQEGIAA
-480 HHLTISTPHHLTTST
+480 LLQ
-495 ILHHIATLIK
+495 HIASLIK
-505 QVGIATKPEG
+505 QVGIATKQEG
-515 DPLTQESVFR
+515 DALTQESVFR
-525 MYTILNRLAT
+525 MFTILNRLAA

-554 QLVSTSSIPFHGE
+554 QLVGAASIPFHGE

-582 IDFDHLLLLSCN
+582 IDFDNVLLLSCN

-602 NDSSFIPYTIRK
+602 NDSSFIPYSIRK
-614 AHHLTTIDNK
+614 AHGLTTIDNK
-624 VALYSY
+624 VAIYSY

-639 RDITIAYNNTTDN
+639 GDITIAYNNSTDN

-669 GQKINHY
+669 GQKIDHY
-676 TLTAKNHPTPLMP
+676 SLTAKNQPSPLMP
-689 KPIQK
+689 KAIEK
-694 DEATLSK
+694 DETALSK
-701 LQQITRLSPSALN
+701 LEEMSRLSPSAIN
-714 TYIRCPLAFYYQYI
+714 TYIRCKLAFYYQYI
-728 AHIQEPHPD
+728 AHIKEPDSD
-737 PETIDNRLFGNIF
+737 PETIDNRMFGNIF

-762 DRSPLIEKAHI
+762 DHSPVIEKAHI
-773 QAYLSNRTL
+773 QAYLSNRKL
-782 LANVVDR
+782 LASVVDR
-789 AFQAEQCTPN
+789 AFEEEECKTN

-811 QYITKLLKIDQQ
+811 EYVTKLLKIDQQ

-838 YTTLS
+838 YTQLS
-843 FTIPSE
+843 FTIPS
-849 GALVGGYGIPAIPTQ
+849 
-864 PTCSVGAL
+864 
-872 KGGALVGGYGIPAI
+872 
-886 PTQPTCSVGALKGG
+886 GG

-911 PKTSA
+911 PDKH
-916 PKTSAP
+916 
-922 KTSAPGK
+922 
-929 QYNLTIGGIIDRL
+929 YNFTIGGIIDRL
-942 DILTDRQTGKPR
+942 DAVTDKQTGKRR

-964 QPSSPIKNIDEIFD
+964 KPSSAIKSIEEVFDPKNIAS
-978 PNNIRTKHSNYYL
+978 KHSNYFL

-1002 SKRWNPAGHP
+1002 SKEWNAANDA
-1012 VSPALLFIKQAP
+1012 VSPALLFIKQA
-1024 ATDYDPTLLIDKHP
+1024 ATNDYDPTLCIDKHP

-1051 KLKHTLA
+1051 KLKETVA
-1058 DIYSPDTPFTPTDD
+1058 DMYSPDAAFTPTDD

>member
-9 VAEDIISK
+9 VAEDIIGK

-43 RLAGQPVWS
+43 RIAGQPVWS

-59 DLFRQHTDLKTA
+59 DLFRQHTDLKPA

-116 DADSIFCNLKDIHEL
+116 DANSIFCNLKDIHEL

-139 EQKEMLAR
+139 EQKEMLKR

-152 SDDIDSELK
+152 SDDIESELK

-189 EGAIYRKVANEQ
+189 EGAIYRKVASEE

-216 LLQKV
+216 LIQKV
-221 ERLLFSRLM
+221 ERVLFSRLM
-230 KEDKAK
+230 KEGKAK

-246 PSPSPLPSG
+246 PTARAQQS
-255 GAPVGGYGIPAIP
+255 A
-268 TQPTCSVGGYGI
+268 SVPNNTASFAAYL
-280 PAIPTQPTCSVG
+280 T
-292 ALPGGYGIPAI
+292 
-303 PTQPTCS
+303 
-310 VGALPGGALVSS
+310 
-322 APTNLNLADFPNELD
+322 DFPNELD
-337 NTDPDIYANM
+337 NTDRDIYANM

-374 NHRYRAGRKTAVVMC
+374 NDRYKAGRKTAVVMC
-389 DESILLPLMH
+389 DESILLPIMH

-411 SGFPLAMTPVAS
+411 SGFPLAMTPIAS

-432 TLGLRKKGTTLN
+432 TLGLRKKGTAFN

-457 HHLKGVHLSQVHQEE
+457 RHLQEVQLKEMNDVHLKGVHLSQVHQEKE
-472 VHQPNSPS
+472 MHQEGIAA
-480 HHLTISTPHHLTTST
+480 L
-495 ILHHIATLIK
+495 LHHIATLVK
-505 QVGIATKPEG
+505 QVGIATKHEG
-515 DPLTQESVFR
+515 DALTQESVFR
-525 MYTILNRLAT
+525 MFTILNRLAA

-554 QLVSTSSIPFHGE
+554 QLVGAASIPFHGE
-567 PVVGVQ
+567 PVIGVQ

-582 IDFDHLLLLSCN
+582 IDFDNVLLLSCN

-602 NDSSFIPYTIRK
+602 NDSSFIPYSIRK
-614 AHHLTTIDNK
+614 AHGLTTIDNK
-624 VALYSY
+624 VAIYSY

-639 RDITIAYNNTTDN
+639 GDITIAYNNSTDN

-669 GQKINHY
+669 GQKIDHY
-676 TLTAKNHPTPLMP
+676 SLTAKNQPTPLMP
-689 KPIQK
+689 KAIEK
-694 DEATLSK
+694 DEAALSK
-701 LQQITRLSPSALN
+701 LEEMSRLSPSAIN
-714 TYIRCPLAFYYQYI
+714 TYIRCKLAFYYQYI
-728 AHIQEPHPD
+728 AHIKEPDSD
-737 PETIDNRLFGNIF
+737 PETIDNRMFGNIF

-762 DRSPLIEKAHI
+762 DHSPVIEKAHI
-773 QAYLSNRTL
+773 QAYLSNRKL
-782 LANVVDR
+782 LASVVDR
-789 AFQAEQCTPN
+789 AFEEEECKTN

-811 QYITKLLKIDQQ
+811 EYITKLLKIDQH

-838 YTTLS
+838 YTQLS
-843 FTIPSE
+843 FTIPS
-849 GALVGGYGIPAIPTQ
+849 
-864 PTCSVGAL
+864 
-872 KGGALVGGYGIPAI
+872 
-886 PTQPTCSVGALKGG
+886 GG

-911 PKTSA
+911 PRTSA
-916 PKTSAP
+916 PRTSAP
-922 KTSAPGK
+922 TKH
-929 QYNLTIGGIIDRL
+929 YNLTIGGIIDRL
-942 DILTDRQTGKPR
+942 DAVTDKQTGKRR

-964 QPSSPIKNIDEIFD
+964 KPSSAIKSIEEVFDPKNIAS
-978 PNNIRTKHSNYYL
+978 KHSNYFL

-1002 SKRWNPAGHP
+1002 SKEWNAANDP
-1012 VSPALLFIKQAP
+1012 VSPALLFIKQA
-1024 ATDYDPTLLIDKHP
+1024 ATNDYDPTLCIDKHP

-1051 KLKHTLA
+1051 KLKETVA
-1058 DIYSPDTPFTPTDD
+1058 DMYSPDAAFTPTDD

>member
-9 VAEDIISK
+9 VAEDIIGK

-43 RLAGQPVWS
+43 RIAGQPVWS

-59 DLFRQHTDLKTA
+59 DLFRQHTDLKPA

-139 EQKEMLAR
+139 EQKEMLKR

-152 SDDIDSELK
+152 SDDIESELK

-189 EGAIYRKVANEQ
+189 EGAIYRKVASEE

-216 LLQKV
+216 LIQKV
-221 ERLLFSRLM
+221 ERVLFSRLM
-230 KEDKAK
+230 KEGKAK

-246 PSPSPLPSG
+246 PTARAQQS
-255 GAPVGGYGIPAIP
+255 A
-268 TQPTCSVGGYGI
+268 SVPNNTASFAAYL
-280 PAIPTQPTCSVG
+280 T
-292 ALPGGYGIPAI
+292 
-303 PTQPTCS
+303 
-310 VGALPGGALVSS
+310 
-322 APTNLNLADFPNELD
+322 DFPNELD
-337 NTDPDIYANM
+337 NTDRDIYANM

-374 NHRYRAGRKTAVVMC
+374 NDRYKAGRKTAVVMC
-389 DESILLPLMH
+389 DESILLPIMH

-432 TLGLRKKGTTLN
+432 TLGLRKKGTAFN

-457 HHLKGVHLSQVHQEE
+457 RHLQEVHLNGVHSKGVHLSQVHQEGSAALL
-472 VHQPNSPS
+472 Q
-480 HHLTISTPHHLTTST
+480 
-495 ILHHIATLIK
+495 HIATLVK
-505 QVGIATKPEG
+505 QVGIATKQEG
-515 DPLTQESVFR
+515 DALTQESVFR
-525 MYTILNRLAT
+525 MFTILNRLAA

-554 QLVSTSSIPFHGE
+554 QLVGAASIPFHGE
-567 PVVGVQ
+567 PVIGVQ

-582 IDFDHLLLLSCN
+582 IDFDNVLLLSCN

-602 NDSSFIPYTIRK
+602 NDSSFIPYSIRK
-614 AHHLTTIDNK
+614 AHGLTTIDNK
-624 VALYSY
+624 VAIYSY

-639 RDITIAYNNTTDN
+639 GDITIAYNNSTDN

-669 GQKINHY
+669 GQKIDHY
-676 TLTAKNHPTPLMP
+676 SLTAKNQPTPLMP
-689 KPIQK
+689 KAIEK
-694 DEATLSK
+694 DEDALNK
-701 LQQITRLSPSALN
+701 LEEMSRLSPSAIN
-714 TYIRCPLAFYYQYI
+714 TYIRCKLAFYYQYI
-728 AHIQEPHPD
+728 AHIKEPDSD
-737 PETIDNRLFGNIF
+737 PETIDNRMFGNIF

-762 DRSPLIEKAHI
+762 DHSPVIEKAHI
-773 QAYLSNRTL
+773 QAYLSNRKL
-782 LANVVDR
+782 LASVVDR
-789 AFQAEQCTPN
+789 AFEEEECKTN

-811 QYITKLLKIDQQ
+811 EYITKLLKIDQQ

-838 YTTLS
+838 YTQLS
-843 FTIPSE
+843 FTIPS
-849 GALVGGYGIPAIPTQ
+849 
-864 PTCSVGAL
+864 
-872 KGGALVGGYGIPAI
+872 
-886 PTQPTCSVGALKGG
+886 GG

-911 PKTSA
+911 PT
-916 PKTSAP
+916 
-922 KTSAPGK
+922 K
-929 QYNLTIGGIIDRL
+929 QYSLTIGGIIDRL
-942 DILTDRQTGKPR
+942 DAVTDKQTGKRR

-964 QPSSPIKNIDEIFD
+964 KPSSAIKSIEEVFDPKNIAS
-978 PNNIRTKHSNYYL
+978 KHSNYFL

-997 LIVSR
+997 LIVSG
-1002 SKRWNPAGHP
+1002 SKEWNAANDA
-1012 VSPALLFIKQAP
+1012 VSPALLFIKQA
-1024 ATDYDPTLLIDKHP
+1024 ATNDYDPTLCIDKHP

-1051 KLKHTLA
+1051 KLKETVA
-1058 DIYSPDTPFTPTDD
+1058 DMYSPDAAFTPTDD

>member
-9 VAEDIISK
+9 VAEDIIGK

-43 RLAGQPVWS
+43 RIAGQPVWS

-59 DLFRQHTDLKTA
+59 DLFRQHTDLKPA

-139 EQKEMLAR
+139 EQKEMLKR

-152 SDDIDSELK
+152 SDDIESELK

-189 EGAIYRKVANEQ
+189 EGAIYRKVASEE

-216 LLQKV
+216 LIQKV
-221 ERLLFSRLM
+221 ERVLFSRLM
-230 KEDKAK
+230 KEGKAK

-246 PSPSPLPSG
+246 PTARAQQS
-255 GAPVGGYGIPAIP
+255 A
-268 TQPTCSVGGYGI
+268 SVPNNTASFAAYL
-280 PAIPTQPTCSVG
+280 S
-292 ALPGGYGIPAI
+292 
-303 PTQPTCS
+303 
-310 VGALPGGALVSS
+310 
-322 APTNLNLADFPNELD
+322 DFPNELD
-337 NTDPDIYANM
+337 NTDRDIYANM

-374 NHRYRAGRKTAVVMC
+374 NDRYKAGRKTAVVMC
-389 DESILLPLMH
+389 DESILLPIMH

-432 TLGLRKKGTTLN
+432 TLGLRKKGTAFN

-457 HHLKGVHLSQVHQEE
+457 RHLQEVHLKEMNDVHLKGVHLSQVHQEGSAALL
-472 VHQPNSPS
+472 Q
-480 HHLTISTPHHLTTST
+480 
-495 ILHHIATLIK
+495 HIATLVK
-505 QVGIATKPEG
+505 QVGIATKQEG
-515 DPLTQESVFR
+515 DALTQESVFR
-525 MYTILNRLAT
+525 MFTILNRLAA

-554 QLVSTSSIPFHGE
+554 QLVGAASIPFHGE

-582 IDFDHLLLLSCN
+582 IDFDNVLLLSCN

-602 NDSSFIPYTIRK
+602 NDSSFIPYSIRK
-614 AHHLTTIDNK
+614 AHGLTTIDNK
-624 VALYSY
+624 VAIYSY

-639 RDITIAYNNTTDN
+639 GDITIAYNNSTDN

-669 GQKINHY
+669 GQKIDHY
-676 TLTAKNHPTPLMP
+676 SLTAKNQPTPLMP
-689 KPIQK
+689 KAIEK
-694 DEATLSK
+694 DEATIGKLEEMSK
-701 LQQITRLSPSALN
+701 LSPSAIN
-714 TYIRCPLAFYYQYI
+714 TYIRCKLAFYYQYI
-728 AHIQEPHPD
+728 AHIKEPDSD
-737 PETIDNRLFGNIF
+737 PETIDNRMFGNIF

-762 DRSPLIEKAHI
+762 DHSPVIEKTHI
-773 QAYLSNRTL
+773 QAYLSNRKL
-782 LANVVDR
+782 LASVVDR
-789 AFQAEQCTPN
+789 AFEEEECKTN

-811 QYITKLLKIDQQ
+811 EYVTKLLKIDQQ

-838 YTTLS
+838 YTQLS
-843 FTIPSE
+843 FTIPS
-849 GALVGGYGIPAIPTQ
+849 
-864 PTCSVGAL
+864 
-872 KGGALVGGYGIPAI
+872 
-886 PTQPTCSVGALKGG
+886 GG

-911 PKTSA
+911 PT
-916 PKTSAP
+916 
-922 KTSAPGK
+922 K

-942 DILTDRQTGKPR
+942 DAVTDKQTGKRR

-964 QPSSPIKNIDEIFD
+964 KPSSAIKSIEEVFDPKNIAS
-978 PNNIRTKHSNYYL
+978 KHSNYFL

-1002 SKRWNPAGHP
+1002 SKEWNAANDA
-1012 VSPALLFIKQAP
+1012 VSPALLFIKQA
-1024 ATDYDPTLLIDKHP
+1024 ATNDYDPTLCIDKHP

-1051 KLKHTLA
+1051 KLKETVA
-1058 DIYSPDTPFTPTDD
+1058 DMYSPDAAFTPTDD

>member
-9 VAEDIISK
+9 VAEDIIGK

-43 RLAGQPVWS
+43 RIAGQPVWS

-59 DLFRQHTDLKTA
+59 DLFRQHTDLKPA

-139 EQKEMLAR
+139 EQKEMLKR

-152 SDDIDSELK
+152 SDDIESELK

-189 EGAIYRKVANEQ
+189 EGAIYRKVASEE

-216 LLQKV
+216 LIQKV
-221 ERLLFSRLM
+221 ERVLFSRLM
-230 KEDKAK
+230 KEGKAK

-246 PSPSPLPSG
+246 PTARAQQS
-255 GAPVGGYGIPAIP
+255 A
-268 TQPTCSVGGYGI
+268 SVPNNTASFAAYL
-280 PAIPTQPTCSVG
+280 T
-292 ALPGGYGIPAI
+292 
-303 PTQPTCS
+303 
-310 VGALPGGALVSS
+310 
-322 APTNLNLADFPNELD
+322 DFPNELD
-337 NTDPDIYANM
+337 NTDRNIYANM

-374 NHRYRAGRKTAVVMC
+374 NDRYKAGRKTAVVMC
-389 DESILLPLMH
+389 DESILLPIMH

-432 TLGLRKKGTTLN
+432 TLGLRKKGTAFN

-457 HHLKGVHLSQVHQEE
+457 RHLQEVHLKGVHLSQVHQKEE
-472 VHQPNSPS
+472 QQTIGDNSGCMGMAGMPY
-480 HHLTISTPHHLTTST
+480 PPTSAA
-495 ILHHIATLIK
+495 LLQHIATLVK
-505 QVGIATKPEG
+505 QVGIATKQEG
-515 DPLTQESVFR
+515 DALTQESVFR
-525 MYTILNRLAT
+525 MFTILNRLAAV
-535 LADSGDLLVDNTT
+535 ADSGDLVVDNTT

-554 QLVSTSSIPFHGE
+554 QLVGAASIPFHGE

-582 IDFDHLLLLSCN
+582 IDFDNVLLLSCN

-602 NDSSFIPYTIRK
+602 NDSSFIPYSIRK
-614 AHHLTTIDNK
+614 AHGLTTIDNK
-624 VALYSY
+624 VAIYSY

-639 RDITIAYNNTTDN
+639 GDITIAYNNSTDN

-669 GQKINHY
+669 GQKIDHY
-676 TLTAKNHPTPLMP
+676 SLTAKNQPTPLMP
-689 KPIQK
+689 KAIEK
-694 DEATLSK
+694 DEAAIDKLEEMSK
-701 LQQITRLSPSALN
+701 LSPSAIN
-714 TYIRCPLAFYYQYI
+714 TYIRCKLAFYYQYI
-728 AHIQEPHPD
+728 AHIKEPDSD
-737 PETIDNRLFGNIF
+737 PETIDNRMFGNIF

-762 DRSPLIEKAHI
+762 DHSPVIEKAHI
-773 QAYLSNRTL
+773 QAYLSNRKL
-782 LANVVDR
+782 LASVVDR
-789 AFQAEQCTPN
+789 AFEEEECKTN

-811 QYITKLLKIDQQ
+811 EYITKLLKIDQQ

-838 YTTLS
+838 YTQLS
-843 FTIPSE
+843 FTIPS
-849 GALVGGYGIPAIPTQ
+849 
-864 PTCSVGAL
+864 
-872 KGGALVGGYGIPAI
+872 
-886 PTQPTCSVGALKGG
+886 GG

-911 PKTSA
+911 PT
-916 PKTSAP
+916 
-922 KTSAPGK
+922 K
-929 QYNLTIGGIIDRL
+929 QYDLTIGGIIDRL
-942 DILTDRQTGKPR
+942 DAVTDKQTGKRR

-964 QPSSPIKNIDEIFD
+964 KPSSAIKSIEEVFDPKNIAS
-978 PNNIRTKHSNYYL
+978 KHSNYFL

-1002 SKRWNPAGHP
+1002 SKEWNAANDA
-1012 VSPALLFIKQAP
+1012 VSPALLFIKQA
-1024 ATDYDPTLLIDKHP
+1024 ATNGYDPTLCIDKHP

-1051 KLKHTLA
+1051 KLKETVA
-1058 DIYSPDTPFTPTDD
+1058 DMYSPDAAFTPTDD

>member
-9 VAEDIISK
+9 VAEDIIGK

-43 RLAGQPVWS
+43 RIAGQPVWS

-59 DLFRQHTDLKTA
+59 DLFRQHTDLKPA

-139 EQKEMLAR
+139 EQKEMLKR

-189 EGAIYRKVANEQ
+189 EGAIYRKVASEE

-216 LLQKV
+216 LIQKV
-221 ERLLFSRLM
+221 ERVLFSRLM
-230 KEDKAK
+230 KEGKAK

-246 PSPSPLPSG
+246 PTARAQQS
-255 GAPVGGYGIPAIP
+255 A
-268 TQPTCSVGGYGI
+268 SVPNNTASFAAYL
-280 PAIPTQPTCSVG
+280 T
-292 ALPGGYGIPAI
+292 
-303 PTQPTCS
+303 
-310 VGALPGGALVSS
+310 
-322 APTNLNLADFPNELD
+322 DFPNELD
-337 NTDPDIYANM
+337 NTDRDIYANM

-374 NHRYRAGRKTAVVMC
+374 NERYKAGRKTAVVMC
-389 DESILLPLMH
+389 DESILLPIMH

-432 TLGLRKKGTTLN
+432 TLGLRKKGTAFN

-457 HHLKGVHLSQVHQEE
+457 RHLQEVHLKGLHSKGVHLSQVHQEGSAALL
-472 VHQPNSPS
+472 Q
-480 HHLTISTPHHLTTST
+480 
-495 ILHHIATLIK
+495 HIASLIK
-505 QVGIATKPEG
+505 QVGIATKQDG
-515 DPLTQESVFR
+515 DALTQESVFR
-525 MYTILNRLAT
+525 MFTILNRLAA
-535 LADSGDLLVDNTT
+535 LADSGDLVVDNTT

-554 QLVSTSSIPFHGE
+554 QLVGAASIPFHGE

-582 IDFDHLLLLSCN
+582 IDFDNVLLLSCN

-602 NDSSFIPYTIRK
+602 NDSSFIPYSIRK
-614 AHHLTTIDNK
+614 AHGLTTIDNK
-624 VALYSY
+624 VAIYSY

-639 RDITIAYNNTTDN
+639 GDITIAYNNSTDN

-669 GQKINHY
+669 GQKIDHY
-676 TLTAKNHPTPLMP
+676 SLTAKNQPSPLMP
-689 KPIQK
+689 KPIEK
-694 DEATLSK
+694 DETALSK
-701 LQQITRLSPSALN
+701 LEEMSRLSPSAIN
-714 TYIRCPLAFYYQYI
+714 TYIRCKLAFYYQYI
-728 AHIQEPHPD
+728 AHIKEPDSD
-737 PETIDNRLFGNIF
+737 PETIDNRMFGNIF

-762 DRSPLIEKAHI
+762 DHSPVIEKAHI
-773 QAYLSNRTL
+773 QAYLSNRKL
-782 LANVVDR
+782 LASVVDR
-789 AFQAEQCTPN
+789 AFEEEECKTN

-811 QYITKLLKIDQQ
+811 EYITKLLKIDQQ

-838 YTTLS
+838 YTQLS
-843 FTIPSE
+843 FTIPS
-849 GALVGGYGIPAIPTQ
+849 G
-864 PTCSVGAL
+864 GAL
-872 KGGALVGGYGIPAI
+872 KE
-886 PTQPTCSVGALKGG
+886 G

-911 PKTSA
+911 PDKHYS
-916 PKTSAP
+916 
-922 KTSAPGK
+922 
-929 QYNLTIGGIIDRL
+929 LTIGGIIDRL
-942 DILTDRQTGKPR
+942 DAVTDKQTGKRR

-964 QPSSPIKNIDEIFD
+964 KPSSAIKSIEEVFDPKNIAS
-978 PNNIRTKHSNYYL
+978 KHSNYFL

-1002 SKRWNPAGHP
+1002 SKEWNAANDA
-1012 VSPALLFIKQAP
+1012 VSPALLFIKQA
-1024 ATDYDPTLLIDKHP
+1024 ATNDYDPTLCIDKHP

-1051 KLKHTLA
+1051 KLKETVA
-1058 DIYSPDTPFTPTDD
+1058 DMYSPDAAFTPTDD

>member
-9 VAEDIISK
+9 VAEDIIGK

-43 RLAGQPVWS
+43 RIAGQPVWS

-59 DLFRQHTDLKTA
+59 DLFRQHTDLKPA

-139 EQKEMLAR
+139 EQKEMLKR

-152 SDDIDSELK
+152 SDDIESELK

-189 EGAIYRKVANEQ
+189 EGAIYRKVASEE

-216 LLQKV
+216 LIQKV
-221 ERLLFSRLM
+221 ERVLFSRLM
-230 KEDKAK
+230 KEGKAK

-246 PSPSPLPSG
+246 PTARAQQS
-255 GAPVGGYGIPAIP
+255 A
-268 TQPTCSVGGYGI
+268 SVPNNTASFAAYL
-280 PAIPTQPTCSVG
+280 T
-292 ALPGGYGIPAI
+292 
-303 PTQPTCS
+303 
-310 VGALPGGALVSS
+310 
-322 APTNLNLADFPNELD
+322 DFPNELD
-337 NTDPDIYANM
+337 NTDRDIYANM

-374 NHRYRAGRKTAVVMC
+374 NERYKAGRKTAVVMC
-389 DESILLPLMH
+389 DESILLPIMH

-432 TLGLRKKGTTLN
+432 TLGLRKKGTAFN

-457 HHLKGVHLSQVHQEE
+457 RHLQEAQLKEVHLKGVHLKGVHLSQVHQGE
-472 VHQPNSPS
+472 VHQEGIHQKEEQQTIGDNSGCMGMAGMPY
-480 HHLTISTPHHLTTST
+480 PPTSAAL
-495 ILHHIATLIK
+495 LHHIASLVK
-505 QVGIATKPEG
+505 QVGIATKQEG
-515 DPLTQESVFR
+515 DALTQESVFR
-525 MYTILNRLAT
+525 MFTILNRLAA

-554 QLVSTSSIPFHGE
+554 QLVGAASIPFHGE
-567 PVVGVQ
+567 PVIGVQ

-582 IDFDHLLLLSCN
+582 IDFDNVLLLSCN

-602 NDSSFIPYTIRK
+602 NDSSFIPYSIRK
-614 AHHLTTIDNK
+614 AHGLTTIDNK
-624 VALYSY
+624 VAIYSY

-639 RDITIAYNNTTDN
+639 GDITIAYNNSTDN

-669 GQKINHY
+669 GQKIDHY
-676 TLTAKNHPTPLMP
+676 SLTAKNQPTPLMP
-689 KPIQK
+689 KAIEK
-694 DEATLSK
+694 DETALNK
-701 LQQITRLSPSALN
+701 LEEMSRLSPSAIN
-714 TYIRCPLAFYYQYI
+714 TYIRCKLAFYYQYI
-728 AHIQEPHPD
+728 AHIKEPDSD
-737 PETIDNRLFGNIF
+737 PETIDNRMFGNIF

-762 DRSPLIEKAHI
+762 DHSPVIEKAHI
-773 QAYLSNRTL
+773 QAYLSNRKL
-782 LANVVDR
+782 LASIVDR
-789 AFQAEQCTPN
+789 AFEEEECKTN

-811 QYITKLLKIDQQ
+811 EYITKLLKIDQQ

-838 YTTLS
+838 YTQLS
-843 FTIPSE
+843 FTIPS
-849 GALVGGYGIPAIPTQ
+849 
-864 PTCSVGAL
+864 
-872 KGGALVGGYGIPAI
+872 
-886 PTQPTCSVGALKGG
+886 GG

-911 PKTSA
+911 PDKH
-916 PKTSAP
+916 
-922 KTSAPGK
+922 
-929 QYNLTIGGIIDRL
+929 YNLTIGGIIDRL
-942 DILTDRQTGKPR
+942 DAVTDKQTGKRR

-964 QPSSPIKNIDEIFD
+964 KPSSAIKSIEEVFDPKNIAS
-978 PNNIRTKHSNYYL
+978 KHSNYFL

-1002 SKRWNPAGHP
+1002 SKEWNAANDA
-1012 VSPALLFIKQAP
+1012 VSPALLFIKQA
-1024 ATDYDPTLLIDKHP
+1024 ATNDYDPTLCIDKHP

-1051 KLKHTLA
+1051 KLKETVA
-1058 DIYSPDTPFTPTDD
+1058 DMYSPDAAFTPTDD

>member
-59 DLFRQHTDLKTA
+59 DLFRQHTDLKPA

-139 EQKEMLAR
+139 EQKEMLKR

-152 SDDIDSELK
+152 SDDIESELK

-189 EGAIYRKVANEQ
+189 EGAIYRKVASEE

-216 LLQKV
+216 LIQKV
-221 ERLLFSRLM
+221 ERVLFSRLM
-230 KEDKAK
+230 KEGKAK

-246 PSPSPLPSG
+246 PTARAQQS
-255 GAPVGGYGIPAIP
+255 A
-268 TQPTCSVGGYGI
+268 SVPNNTASFAAYL
-280 PAIPTQPTCSVG
+280 T
-292 ALPGGYGIPAI
+292 
-303 PTQPTCS
+303 
-310 VGALPGGALVSS
+310 
-322 APTNLNLADFPNELD
+322 DFPNELD
-337 NTDPDIYANM
+337 NTDRDIYTNM

-361 NAQAR
+361 NAQVR

-374 NHRYRAGRKTAVVMC
+374 NERYKAGRKTAVVMC
-389 DESILLPLMH
+389 DESILLPIMH

-432 TLGLRKKGTTLN
+432 TLGLRKKGTAFN

-457 HHLKGVHLSQVHQEE
+457 RHLQEVHLKGLHSKGVHLSQVHQEGSAALL
-472 VHQPNSPS
+472 Q
-480 HHLTISTPHHLTTST
+480 
-495 ILHHIATLIK
+495 HIASLIK
-505 QVGIATKPEG
+505 QVGIATKQDG
-515 DPLTQESVFR
+515 DALTQESVFR
-525 MYTILNRLAT
+525 MFTILNRLAA
-535 LADSGDLLVDNTT
+535 LADSGDLVVDNTT

-554 QLVSTSSIPFHGE
+554 QLVGAASIPFHGE

-582 IDFDHLLLLSCN
+582 IDFDNVLLLSCN

-602 NDSSFIPYTIRK
+602 NDSSFIPYSIRK
-614 AHHLTTIDNK
+614 AHGLTTIDNK
-624 VALYSY
+624 VAIYSY

-639 RDITIAYNNTTDN
+639 GDITIAYNNSTDN

-669 GQKINHY
+669 GQKIDHY
-676 TLTAKNHPTPLMP
+676 SLTAKNQPSPLMP
-689 KPIQK
+689 KPIEK
-694 DEATLSK
+694 DETALSK
-701 LQQITRLSPSALN
+701 LEEMSRLSPSAIN
-714 TYIRCPLAFYYQYI
+714 TYIRCKLAFYYQYI
-728 AHIQEPHPD
+728 AHIKEPDSD
-737 PETIDNRLFGNIF
+737 PETIDNRMFGNIF

-762 DRSPLIEKAHI
+762 DHSPVIEKAHI
-773 QAYLSNRTL
+773 QAYLSNRKL
-782 LANVVDR
+782 LASVVDR
-789 AFQAEQCTPN
+789 AFEEEECKTN

-811 QYITKLLKIDQQ
+811 EYITKLLKIDQQ

-838 YTTLS
+838 YTQLS
-843 FTIPSE
+843 FTIPS
-849 GALVGGYGIPAIPTQ
+849 G
-864 PTCSVGAL
+864 GAL
-872 KGGALVGGYGIPAI
+872 KE
-886 PTQPTCSVGALKGG
+886 G

-911 PKTSA
+911 PDKHYS
-916 PKTSAP
+916 
-922 KTSAPGK
+922 
-929 QYNLTIGGIIDRL
+929 LTIGGIIDRL
-942 DILTDRQTGKPR
+942 DAVTDKQTGKRR

-964 QPSSPIKNIDEIFD
+964 KPSSAIKSIEEVFDPKNIAS
-978 PNNIRTKHSNYYL
+978 KHSNYFL

-1002 SKRWNPAGHP
+1002 SKEWNAANDA
-1012 VSPALLFIKQAP
+1012 VSPALLFIKQA
-1024 ATDYDPTLLIDKHP
+1024 ATNDYDPTLCIDKHP

-1051 KLKHTLA
+1051 KLKETVA
-1058 DIYSPDTPFTPTDD
+1058 DMYSPDAAFTPTDD

>member
-189 EGAIYRKVANEQ
+189 EGAIYRKVASEQ

-221 ERLLFSRLM
+221 ERVLFSRLM
-230 KEDKAK
+230 KEGKAK

-246 PSPSPLPSG
+246 PSPSQHLTTSPSQHLSG
-255 GAPVGGYGIPAIP
+255 GALV
-268 TQPTCSVGGYGI
+268 
-280 PAIPTQPTCSVG
+280 
-292 ALPGGYGIPAI
+292 GGYGIPAI

-322 APTNLNLADFPNELD
+322 APTNLNISDFPNELD
-337 NTDPDIYANM
+337 NTDRDIYANM

-374 NHRYRAGRKTAVVMC
+374 NDRYKAGRKTAVVMC
-389 DESILLPLMH
+389 DESILLPIMH

-432 TLGLRKKGTTLN
+432 TLGLRKKGTALN
-444 PHYLKKLMAHPYA
+444 PHYLKKLIAHPYA
-457 HHLKGVHLSQVHQEE
+457 
-472 VHQPNSPS
+472 
-480 HHLTISTPHHLTTST
+480 HHLTISTPHHLTTSP
-495 ILHHIATLIK
+495 ILHHIATLVK

-525 MYTILNRLAT
+525 MFTILNRLAT

-594 EGNMPKGV
+594 EGNMPKGI
-602 NDSSFIPYTIRK
+602 NDSSFIPYSIRK

-639 RDITIAYNNTTDN
+639 GDITIAYNNSTDN

-669 GQKINHY
+669 GQKIDHY
-676 TLTAKNHPTPLMP
+676 SLTAKNHPTPLMP

-701 LQQITRLSPSALN
+701 LQQISRLSPSALN

-728 AHIQEPHPD
+728 AHIQEPDSD

-762 DRSPLIEKAHI
+762 DRSPLVEKAHI

-838 YTTLS
+838 YTQLS

-849 GALVGGYGIPAIPTQ
+849 
-864 PTCSVGAL
+864 
-872 KGGALVGGYGIPAI
+872 GALVGGYGIPAI

-911 PKTSA
+911 PRTNAPRTSA
-916 PKTSAP
+916 PT
-922 KTSAPGK
+922 K
-929 QYNLTIGGIIDRL
+929 QYSLTIGGIIDRL
-942 DILTDRQTGKPR
+942 DILTDKQTGKPR

-978 PNNIRTKHSNYYL
+978 PNNIRTKHSNYFL

-1002 SKRWNPAGHP
+1002 SKRWNPANHP

-1024 ATDYDPTLLIDKHP
+1024 ANHYDPTLLIDKHP
-1038 ISDVTVYEEEFLT
+1038 IGDVTVYEEEFLT

>member
-43 RLAGQPVWS
+43 RIAGQPVWS

-131 DDISYLDD
+131 DDISYLDN

-189 EGAIYRKVANEQ
+189 EGAIYRKVASEQ

-221 ERLLFSRLM
+221 ERVLFSRLM
-230 KEDKAK
+230 KEGKAK

-255 GAPVGGYGIPAIP
+255 GALVGGYGIPAIH
-268 TQPTCSVGGYGI
+268 
-280 PAIPTQPTCSVG
+280 
-292 ALPGGYGIPAI
+292 
-303 PTQPTCS
+303 TQPTCS

-322 APTNLNLADFPNELD
+322 APTNLNTSPSQHLNLSDFPNELD

-366 FASNWLLE
+366 FAANWLLE
-374 NHRYRAGRKTAVVMC
+374 DHRYRAGRKTAIVMC
-389 DESILLPLMH
+389 DESILLPIMH

-432 TLGLRKKGTTLN
+432 TLGLRKKGTAFN

-457 HHLKGVHLSQVHQEE
+457 RHLQEVHLKGVHLSQVHQEGSAALL
-472 VHQPNSPS
+472 Q
-480 HHLTISTPHHLTTST
+480 
-495 ILHHIATLIK
+495 HIATLIK

-582 IDFDHLLLLSCN
+582 IDFDNVLLLSCN
-594 EGNMPKGV
+594 EGNMPKGI

-676 TLTAKNHPTPLMP
+676 SLTAKNHPTPLMP

-694 DEATLSK
+694 DETVLSK
-701 LQQITRLSPSALN
+701 LQQISRLSPSALN

-762 DRSPLIEKAHI
+762 DRSPLVEKAHI
-773 QAYLSNRTL
+773 QVYLSNRTL

-789 AFQAEQCTPN
+789 AFEEEECTPN

-838 YTTLS
+838 YTSLS

-872 KGGALVGGYGIPAI
+872 KGGALV
-886 PTQPTCSVGALKGG
+886 
-900 ALKGGALVSSA
+900 SSA
-911 PKTSA
+911 PRTSA
-916 PKTSAP
+916 PT
-922 KTSAPGK
+922 K

-942 DILTDRQTGKPR
+942 DILTDKQTGKPR

-978 PNNIRTKHSNYYL
+978 PNNIRSKHSNYYL

-1024 ATDYDPTLLIDKHP
+1024 AAHYDPTLHIDKHP

-1072 RKKCELCPYRMLCGL
+1072 RKKCELCPYRILCGL

>member
-43 RLAGQPVWS
+43 RFAGQPVWS

-189 EGAIYRKVANEQ
+189 EGAIYRKVASEQ

-221 ERLLFSRLM
+221 ERVLFSRLM
-230 KEDKAK
+230 KEGKAK

-246 PSPSPLPSG
+246 PTARAQQS
-255 GAPVGGYGIPAIP
+255 A
-268 TQPTCSVGGYGI
+268 SVPNNTASFAAYL
-280 PAIPTQPTCSVG
+280 T
-292 ALPGGYGIPAI
+292 
-303 PTQPTCS
+303 
-310 VGALPGGALVSS
+310 
-322 APTNLNLADFPNELD
+322 DFPNELD
-337 NTDPDIYANM
+337 NTDRDIYANM

-374 NHRYRAGRKTAVVMC
+374 NDRYKAGRKTAVVMC
-389 DESILLPLMH
+389 DESILLPIMH

-432 TLGLRKKGTTLN
+432 TLGLRKKGTAFN

-457 HHLKGVHLSQVHQEE
+457 HHLQEAQLKEMNDVHLKGVHLSQVHQ
-472 VHQPNSPS
+472 PNSTSAQPTTQ
-480 HHLTISTPHHLTTST
+480 HSTFNTQHS
-495 ILHHIATLIK
+495 ILHHIATLVK
-505 QVGIATKPEG
+505 QVGIATKQEG
-515 DPLTQESVFR
+515 DALTQESVFR
-525 MYTILNRLAT
+525 MFTILNRLAA

-554 QLVSTSSIPFHGE
+554 QLVGAASIPFHGE
-567 PVVGVQ
+567 PVIGVQ

-582 IDFDHLLLLSCN
+582 IDFDNVLLLSCN

-602 NDSSFIPYTIRK
+602 NDSSFIPYSIRK
-614 AHHLTTIDNK
+614 AHGLTTIDNK
-624 VALYSY
+624 VAIYSY

-639 RDITIAYNNTTDN
+639 GDITIAYNNSTDN

-669 GQKINHY
+669 GQKIDHY
-676 TLTAKNHPTPLMP
+676 SLTAKNQPSPLMP
-689 KPIQK
+689 KAIEK
-694 DEATLSK
+694 DETALNK
-701 LQQITRLSPSALN
+701 LEEMSRLSPSAIN
-714 TYIRCPLAFYYQYI
+714 TYIRCKLAFYYQYI
-728 AHIQEPHPD
+728 AHIKEPDSD
-737 PETIDNRLFGNIF
+737 PETIDNRMFGNIF

-762 DRSPLIEKAHI
+762 DHSPVIEKAHI
-773 QAYLSNRTL
+773 QAYLSNRKL
-782 LANVVDR
+782 LASVVDR
-789 AFQAEQCTPN
+789 TFEEEECKTN

-811 QYITKLLKIDQQ
+811 EYVTKLLKIDQQ

-838 YTTLS
+838 YTQLS
-843 FTIPSE
+843 FTIPS
-849 GALVGGYGIPAIPTQ
+849 
-864 PTCSVGAL
+864 
-872 KGGALVGGYGIPAI
+872 
-886 PTQPTCSVGALKGG
+886 
-900 ALKGGALVSSA
+900 GGALVSSA
-911 PKTSA
+911 PT
-916 PKTSAP
+916 
-922 KTSAPGK
+922 K

-942 DILTDRQTGKPR
+942 DAVTDKQTGKRR

-964 QPSSPIKNIDEIFD
+964 KPSSAIKSIEEVFDPKNIAS
-978 PNNIRTKHSNYYL
+978 KHSNYFL

-1002 SKRWNPAGHP
+1002 SKEWNAANDP
-1012 VSPALLFIKQAP
+1012 VSPALLFIKQA
-1024 ATDYDPTLLIDKHP
+1024 ATNDYDPTLCIDKHP

-1051 KLKHTLA
+1051 KLKETVA
-1058 DIYSPDTPFTPTDD
+1058 DMYSPDAAFTPTDD

>member
-131 DDISYLDD
+131 DDISYLDN

-189 EGAIYRKVANEQ
+189 EGAIYRKVASEQ

-230 KEDKAK
+230 KEGKAK

-246 PSPSPLPSG
+246 PSTPQHPNTSTPQHLTIS
-255 GAPVGGYGIPAIP
+255 
-268 TQPTCSVGGYGI
+268 T
-280 PAIPTQPTCSVG
+280 
-292 ALPGGYGIPAI
+292 
-303 PTQPTCS
+303 
-310 VGALPGGALVSS
+310 
-322 APTNLNLADFPNELD
+322 LNIADFPNELD

-374 NHRYRAGRKTAVVMC
+374 NDRYKAGRKTAIVMC
-389 DESILLPLMH
+389 DESILLPIMH

-432 TLGLRKKGTTLN
+432 TLGLRKKGTAFN

-457 HHLKGVHLSQVHQEE
+457 RHLQEVHLKEMNDVHLKGVHLSPLGFCRLPEQE

-480 HHLTISTPHHLTTST
+480 QHLTTST
-495 ILHHIATLIK
+495 ILHHIASLIK

-515 DPLTQESVFR
+515 DALTQESVFR
-525 MYTILNRLAT
+525 MFTILNRLAT

-554 QLVSTSSIPFHGE
+554 QLVGAASIPFHGE
-567 PVVGVQ
+567 PVIGVQ

-582 IDFDHLLLLSCN
+582 IDFDNVLLLSCN

-602 NDSSFIPYTIRK
+602 NDSSFIPYSIRK
-614 AHHLTTIDNK
+614 AHGLTTIDNK
-624 VALYSY
+624 VAIYSY

-639 RDITIAYNNTTDN
+639 GDITIAYNNSTDN

-669 GQKINHY
+669 GQKIDHY
-676 TLTAKNHPTPLMP
+676 SLTAKNQPTPLMP
-689 KPIQK
+689 KVIEK
-694 DEATLSK
+694 DETALSK
-701 LQQITRLSPSALN
+701 LEEMSRLSPSAIN
-714 TYIRCPLAFYYQYI
+714 TYIRCKLAFYYQYI
-728 AHIQEPHPD
+728 AHIKEPDSD

-762 DRSPLIEKAHI
+762 DHSPVIEKAHI
-773 QAYLSNRTL
+773 QAYLSNRKL
-782 LANVVDR
+782 LASVVDR
-789 AFQAEQCTPN
+789 AFEEEECKTN

-811 QYITKLLKIDQQ
+811 EYVTKLLKIDQQ

-838 YTTLS
+838 YTQLS
-843 FTIPSE
+843 FTMPS
-849 GALVGGYGIPAIPTQ
+849 
-864 PTCSVGAL
+864 
-872 KGGALVGGYGIPAI
+872 
-886 PTQPTCSVGALKGG
+886 GG

-911 PKTSA
+911 PT
-916 PKTSAP
+916 
-922 KTSAPGK
+922 K
-929 QYNLTIGGIIDRL
+929 QYSLTIGGIIDRL
-942 DILTDRQTGKPR
+942 DVVTDKQTGKRR

-964 QPSSPIKNIDEIFD
+964 KPSSAIKSIEEVFDPKNIAS
-978 PNNIRTKHSNYYL
+978 KHSNYFL

-1002 SKRWNPAGHP
+1002 SKEWNTANDA
-1012 VSPALLFIKQAP
+1012 VSPALLFIKQA
-1024 ATDYDPTLLIDKHP
+1024 ATNDYDPTLCIDKHP

-1051 KLKHTLA
+1051 KLKETVA
-1058 DIYSPDTPFTPTDD
+1058 DMYSPDAAFTPTDD

>member
-131 DDISYLDD
+131 DDISYLDN

-189 EGAIYRKVANEQ
+189 EGAIYRKVASEQ

-221 ERLLFSRLM
+221 ERVLFSRLM
-230 KEDKAK
+230 KEGKAK

-246 PSPSPLPSG
+246 PSPSHHLTTSPS
-255 GAPVGGYGIPAIP
+255 
-268 TQPTCSVGGYGI
+268 QHLS
-280 PAIPTQPTCSVG
+280 
-292 ALPGGYGIPAI
+292 
-303 PTQPTCS
+303 
-310 VGALPGGALVSS
+310 GGALVSS
-322 APTNLNLADFPNELD
+322 APTNLTTSPSQHLNLSDFPNELD

-347 RRPKRIRFISSPTE
+347 RRPKHIRFISSPTE

-366 FASNWLLE
+366 FAANWLLE
-374 NHRYRAGRKTAVVMC
+374 NDRYRAGRKTAVVMC

-432 TLGLRKKGTTLN
+432 TLGLRKKGTALN

-457 HHLKGVHLSQVHQEE
+457 RHLQEVHLKEVHLKGVHLKGVHLSQVHQEGSAALL
-472 VHQPNSPS
+472 Q
-480 HHLTISTPHHLTTST
+480 
-495 ILHHIATLIK
+495 HIASLIK

-554 QLVSTSSIPFHGE
+554 QLVSSSSIPFHGE

-639 RDITIAYNNTTDN
+639 RDITIAYNNSTDN

-676 TLTAKNHPTPLMP
+676 CLTAKNHPTPLMP

-694 DEATLSK
+694 DETVLSK
-701 LQQITRLSPSALN
+701 LQQISRLSPSALN

-762 DRSPLIEKAHI
+762 DRSPLVEKTHI

-782 LANVVDR
+782 LTSVVDR

-838 YTTLS
+838 YTSLS

-849 GALVGGYGIPAIPTQ
+849 
-864 PTCSVGAL
+864 
-872 KGGALVGGYGIPAI
+872 GALVGGYGIPAI

-911 PKTSA
+911 PTKPHNLTTPSGGALVSSAPRTSA
-916 PKTSAP
+916 PRTSAP
-922 KTSAPGK
+922 TKTHHI
-929 QYNLTIGGIIDRL
+929 TIGGIIDRL
-942 DILTDRQTGKPR
+942 DILTDKQTGKPR

-978 PNNIRTKHSNYYL
+978 PNNIRSKHSNYYL

-1024 ATDYDPTLLIDKHP
+1024 AAHYDPTLHIDKHP

>member
-43 RLAGQPVWS
+43 RIAGQPVWS

-139 EQKEMLAR
+139 EQKEMLKR

-152 SDDIDSELK
+152 SDDIESELK

-189 EGAIYRKVANEQ
+189 EGAIYRKVASEQ

-221 ERLLFSRLM
+221 ERVLFSRLM

-246 PSPSPLPSG
+246 PSPSHHLTISPPQHLNTSPSQHLTTS
-255 GAPVGGYGIPAIP
+255 PS
-268 TQPTCSVGGYGI
+268 QH
-280 PAIPTQPTCSVG
+280 
-292 ALPGGYGIPAI
+292 
-303 PTQPTCS
+303 
-310 VGALPGGALVSS
+310 
-322 APTNLNLADFPNELD
+322 LNLSDFPNELD

-366 FASNWLLE
+366 FAANWLLE
-374 NHRYRAGRKTAVVMC
+374 NHRYRAGRKTAIVMC
-389 DESILLPLMH
+389 DESILLPIMH

-432 TLGLRKKGTTLN
+432 TLGLRKKGTALN

-457 HHLKGVHLSQVHQEE
+457 RHLKGVHLSQVHQEE

-480 HHLTISTPHHLTTST
+480 QHLNTSTPHHLTTSI

-567 PVVGVQ
+567 PVIGVQ

-582 IDFDHLLLLSCN
+582 IDFDNVLLLSCN

-602 NDSSFIPYTIRK
+602 NDSSFIPYSIRK
-614 AHHLTTIDNK
+614 AHGLTTIDNK
-624 VALYSY
+624 VAIYSY

-639 RDITIAYNNTTDN
+639 GDITIAYNNSTDN

-669 GQKINHY
+669 GQKIDHY
-676 TLTAKNHPTPLMP
+676 SLTAKNQPTPLMP
-689 KPIQK
+689 KAIEK
-694 DEATLSK
+694 DETALSK
-701 LQQITRLSPSALN
+701 LEEMSRLSPSAIN
-714 TYIRCPLAFYYQYI
+714 TYIRCKLAFYYQYI
-728 AHIQEPHPD
+728 AHIKEPDSD
-737 PETIDNRLFGNIF
+737 PETIDNRMFGNIF

-762 DRSPLIEKAHI
+762 DHSPVIEKAHI
-773 QAYLSNRTL
+773 QAYLSNRKL
-782 LANVVDR
+782 LASVVDR
-789 AFQAEQCTPN
+789 AFEEEECKTN

-811 QYITKLLKIDQQ
+811 EYITKLLKIDQQ

-838 YTTLS
+838 YTQLS
-843 FTIPSE
+843 FTIPS
-849 GALVGGYGIPAIPTQ
+849 
-864 PTCSVGAL
+864 
-872 KGGALVGGYGIPAI
+872 
-886 PTQPTCSVGALKGG
+886 GG

-911 PKTSA
+911 PT
-916 PKTSAP
+916 
-922 KTSAPGK
+922 K

-942 DILTDRQTGKPR
+942 DAVTDKQTGKRR

-964 QPSSPIKNIDEIFD
+964 KPSSAIKSIEEVFDPKNIAS
-978 PNNIRTKHSNYYL
+978 KHSNYFL

-1002 SKRWNPAGHP
+1002 SKEWNAANDA
-1012 VSPALLFIKQAP
+1012 VSPALLFIKQA
-1024 ATDYDPTLLIDKHP
+1024 ATNDYDPTLCIDKHP

-1051 KLKHTLA
+1051 KLKETVA
-1058 DIYSPDTPFTPTDD
+1058 DMYSPNAAFTPTDD

>member
-9 VAEDIISK
+9 VAEDIIGK

-43 RLAGQPVWS
+43 RIAGQPVWS

-59 DLFRQHTDLKTA
+59 DLFRQHTDLKPA

-139 EQKEMLAR
+139 EQKEMLKR

-152 SDDIDSELK
+152 SDDIESELK

-189 EGAIYRKVANEQ
+189 EGAIYRKVASEE

-216 LLQKV
+216 LIQKV
-221 ERLLFSRLM
+221 ERVLFSRLM
-230 KEDKAK
+230 KEGKAK

-246 PSPSPLPSG
+246 PTARAQQS
-255 GAPVGGYGIPAIP
+255 A
-268 TQPTCSVGGYGI
+268 SVPNNTASFAAYL
-280 PAIPTQPTCSVG
+280 T
-292 ALPGGYGIPAI
+292 
-303 PTQPTCS
+303 
-310 VGALPGGALVSS
+310 
-322 APTNLNLADFPNELD
+322 DFPNELD
-337 NTDPDIYANM
+337 NTDRDIYANM

-374 NHRYRAGRKTAVVMC
+374 NERYKAGRKTAVVMC
-389 DESILLPLMH
+389 DESILLPIMH

-432 TLGLRKKGTTLN
+432 TLGLRKKGTAFN

-457 HHLKGVHLSQVHQEE
+457 RHLQEAQLKEVHSKGVHLSQVHQEGSAALL
-472 VHQPNSPS
+472 Q
-480 HHLTISTPHHLTTST
+480 
-495 ILHHIATLIK
+495 HIATLVK
-505 QVGIATKPEG
+505 QVGIATKQEG
-515 DPLTQESVFR
+515 DALTQESVFR
-525 MYTILNRLAT
+525 MFTILNRLAA

-554 QLVSTSSIPFHGE
+554 QLVGAASIPFHGE
-567 PVVGVQ
+567 PVIGVQ

-582 IDFDHLLLLSCN
+582 IDFDNVLLLSCN

-602 NDSSFIPYTIRK
+602 NDSSFIPYSIRK
-614 AHHLTTIDNK
+614 AHGLTTIDNK
-624 VALYSY
+624 VAIYSY

-639 RDITIAYNNTTDN
+639 GDITIAYNNSTDN

-669 GQKINHY
+669 GQKIDHY
-676 TLTAKNHPTPLMP
+676 SLTAKNQPTPLMP
-689 KPIQK
+689 KAIEK
-694 DEATLSK
+694 DEAALSK
-701 LQQITRLSPSALN
+701 LEEMSRLSPSAIN
-714 TYIRCPLAFYYQYI
+714 TYIRCKLAFYYQYI
-728 AHIQEPHPD
+728 AHIKEPDSD
-737 PETIDNRLFGNIF
+737 PETIDNRMFGNIF

-762 DRSPLIEKAHI
+762 DHSPVIEKAHI
-773 QAYLSNRTL
+773 QAYLSNRKL
-782 LANVVDR
+782 LASVVDR
-789 AFQAEQCTPN
+789 AFEEEECKTN

-811 QYITKLLKIDQQ
+811 EYITKLLKIDQQ

-838 YTTLS
+838 YTQLS
-843 FTIPSE
+843 FTIPS
-849 GALVGGYGIPAIPTQ
+849 
-864 PTCSVGAL
+864 
-872 KGGALVGGYGIPAI
+872 
-886 PTQPTCSVGALKGG
+886 GG

-911 PKTSA
+911 PT
-916 PKTSAP
+916 
-922 KTSAPGK
+922 K

-942 DILTDRQTGKPR
+942 DVVTDKQTGKRR

-964 QPSSPIKNIDEIFD
+964 KPSSAIKSIEEVFDPKNIAS
-978 PNNIRTKHSNYYL
+978 KHSNYFL

-1002 SKRWNPAGHP
+1002 SKEWNAANDP
-1012 VSPALLFIKQAP
+1012 VSPALLFIKQA
-1024 ATDYDPTLLIDKHP
+1024 ATNDYDPTLCIDKHP

-1051 KLKHTLA
+1051 KLKETVA
-1058 DIYSPDTPFTPTDD
+1058 DMYSPDAAFTPTDD

>member
-189 EGAIYRKVANEQ
+189 EGAIYRKVASEQ

-221 ERLLFSRLM
+221 ERVLFSRLM
-230 KEDKAK
+230 KEGKAK

-246 PSPSPLPSG
+246 PSPSHHLTTSPSQHLNIS
-255 GAPVGGYGIPAIP
+255 P
-268 TQPTCSVGGYGI
+268 SHHL
-280 PAIPTQPTCSVG
+280 S
-292 ALPGGYGIPAI
+292 
-303 PTQPTCS
+303 
-310 VGALPGGALVSS
+310 GGALVSS
-322 APTNLNLADFPNELD
+322 APTNLTTSPSQHLSGGALVSSAPTNLTTSPSQHLNLSDFPNELD

-366 FASNWLLE
+366 FAANWLLE
-374 NHRYRAGRKTAVVMC
+374 NHRYRAGRKTAIVMC
-389 DESILLPLMH
+389 DESILLPIMH

-432 TLGLRKKGTTLN
+432 TLGLRKKGTTFS

-457 HHLKGVHLSQVHQEE
+457 RHLTISPSQHLTT
-472 VHQPNSPS
+472 SPS

-554 QLVSTSSIPFHGE
+554 QLVSSSSIPFHGE

-639 RDITIAYNNTTDN
+639 RDITIAYNNSTDN

-676 TLTAKNHPTPLMP
+676 CLTAKNHPTPLMP

-701 LQQITRLSPSALN
+701 LQQISQLSPSALN

-838 YTTLS
+838 YTSLS

-864 PTCSVGAL
+864 PTCSVGTL
-872 KGGALVGGYGIPAI
+872 KGGALVSSA
-886 PTQPTCSVGALKGG
+886 PTKLNPS
-900 ALKGGALVSSA
+900 GGALVSSA

-916 PKTSAP
+916 PRTSAP
-922 KTSAPGK
+922 TK
-929 QYNLTIGGIIDRL
+929 QYTLTIGGIIDRL
-942 DILTDRQTGKPR
+942 DILTDKQTGKPR

-978 PNNIRTKHSNYYL
+978 PNNIRSKHSNYYL

-1024 ATDYDPTLLIDKHP
+1024 ANHYDPTLHIDKHP

>member
-9 VAEDIISK
+9 VAEDIIGK

-43 RLAGQPVWS
+43 RIAGQPVWS

-59 DLFRQHTDLKTA
+59 DLFRQHTDLKPA

-139 EQKEMLAR
+139 EQKEMLKR

-152 SDDIDSELK
+152 SDDIESELK

-189 EGAIYRKVANEQ
+189 EGAIYRKVASEE

-216 LLQKV
+216 LIQKV
-221 ERLLFSRLM
+221 ERVLFSRLM
-230 KEDKAK
+230 KEGKAK

-246 PSPSPLPSG
+246 PTARAQQS
-255 GAPVGGYGIPAIP
+255 A
-268 TQPTCSVGGYGI
+268 SVPNNTASFAAYL
-280 PAIPTQPTCSVG
+280 T
-292 ALPGGYGIPAI
+292 
-303 PTQPTCS
+303 
-310 VGALPGGALVSS
+310 
-322 APTNLNLADFPNELD
+322 DFPNELD
-337 NTDPDIYANM
+337 NTDRDIYANM

-374 NHRYRAGRKTAVVMC
+374 NERYKAGRKTAVVMC
-389 DESILLPLMH
+389 DESILLPIMH

-432 TLGLRKKGTTLN
+432 TLGLRKKGTTFN

-457 HHLKGVHLSQVHQEE
+457 RHLQEVHLKEMNDVHLKGVHLKGVHLSQVHQEKE
-472 VHQPNSPS
+472 MHQEGIAA
-480 HHLTISTPHHLTTST
+480 L
-495 ILHHIATLIK
+495 LHHIATLVK
-505 QVGIATKPEG
+505 QVGIATKQEG
-515 DPLTQESVFR
+515 DALTQESVFR
-525 MYTILNRLAT
+525 MFTILNRLAA
-535 LADSGDLLVDNTT
+535 LADSGDLVVDNTT

-554 QLVSTSSIPFHGE
+554 QLVSSSSIPFHGE

-582 IDFDHLLLLSCN
+582 IDFDNVLLLSCN

-602 NDSSFIPYTIRK
+602 NDSSFIPYSIRK
-614 AHHLTTIDNK
+614 AHGLTTIDNK
-624 VALYSY
+624 VAIYSY

-639 RDITIAYNNTTDN
+639 GDITIAYNNSTDN

-669 GQKINHY
+669 GQKIDHY
-676 TLTAKNHPTPLMP
+676 SLTAKNQPTPLMP
-689 KPIQK
+689 KPIEK
-694 DEATLSK
+694 DETALSK
-701 LQQITRLSPSALN
+701 LEEMSRLSPSAIN
-714 TYIRCPLAFYYQYI
+714 TYIRCKLAFYYQYI
-728 AHIQEPHPD
+728 AHIKEPDSD
-737 PETIDNRLFGNIF
+737 PETIDNRMFGNIF

-762 DRSPLIEKAHI
+762 DHSPVIEKAHI
-773 QAYLSNRTL
+773 QAYLSNRKL
-782 LANVVDR
+782 LASVVDR
-789 AFQAEQCTPN
+789 AFEEEECKTN

-811 QYITKLLKIDQQ
+811 EYITKLLKIDQQ

-838 YTTLS
+838 YTQLS
-843 FTIPSE
+843 FTTPS
-849 GALVGGYGIPAIPTQ
+849 
-864 PTCSVGAL
+864 
-872 KGGALVGGYGIPAI
+872 
-886 PTQPTCSVGALKGG
+886 GG

-911 PKTSA
+911 PT
-916 PKTSAP
+916 
-922 KTSAPGK
+922 K

-942 DILTDRQTGKPR
+942 DAVTDKQTGKRR

-964 QPSSPIKNIDEIFD
+964 KPSSAIKSIEEVFDPKNIAS
-978 PNNIRTKHSNYYL
+978 KHSNYFL

-1002 SKRWNPAGHP
+1002 SKEWNAANDA
-1012 VSPALLFIKQAP
+1012 VSPALLFIKQA
-1024 ATDYDPTLLIDKHP
+1024 ATNDYDPTLCIDKHP
-1038 ISDVTVYEEEFLT
+1038 ISDVTVYEEDFLT
-1051 KLKHTLA
+1051 KLKETVA
-1058 DIYSPDTPFTPTDD
+1058 DMYSPDAAFTPTDD

>member
-9 VAEDIISK
+9 VAEDIIGK

-43 RLAGQPVWS
+43 RIAGQPVWS

-59 DLFRQHTDLKTA
+59 DLFRQHTDLKPA

-139 EQKEMLAR
+139 EQKEMLKR

-152 SDDIDSELK
+152 SDDIESELK

-189 EGAIYRKVANEQ
+189 EGAIYRKVASEE

-216 LLQKV
+216 LIQKV
-221 ERLLFSRLM
+221 ERVLFSRLM
-230 KEDKAK
+230 KEGKAK

-246 PSPSPLPSG
+246 PTARAQQS
-255 GAPVGGYGIPAIP
+255 A
-268 TQPTCSVGGYGI
+268 SVPNNTASFAAYL
-280 PAIPTQPTCSVG
+280 T
-292 ALPGGYGIPAI
+292 
-303 PTQPTCS
+303 
-310 VGALPGGALVSS
+310 
-322 APTNLNLADFPNELD
+322 DFPNELD
-337 NTDPDIYANM
+337 NTDRDIYANM

-374 NHRYRAGRKTAVVMC
+374 NDRYKAGRKTAVVMC
-389 DESILLPLMH
+389 DESILLPIMH

-432 TLGLRKKGTTLN
+432 TLGLRKKGTAFN

-457 HHLKGVHLSQVHQEE
+457 RHLQEVHLKEMNDVHLKGVHLKGVHLSQVHQEGIAALL
-472 VHQPNSPS
+472 Q
-480 HHLTISTPHHLTTST
+480 
-495 ILHHIATLIK
+495 HIATLVK
-505 QVGIATKPEG
+505 QVGIATKQEG
-515 DPLTQESVFR
+515 DALTQESVFR
-525 MYTILNRLAT
+525 MFTILNRLAA

-554 QLVSTSSIPFHGE
+554 QLVGAASIPFHGE

-582 IDFDHLLLLSCN
+582 IDFDNVLLLSCN

-602 NDSSFIPYTIRK
+602 NDSSFIPYSIRK
-614 AHHLTTIDNK
+614 AHGLTTIDNK
-624 VALYSY
+624 VAIYSY

-639 RDITIAYNNTTDN
+639 GDITIAYNNSTDN

-669 GQKINHY
+669 GQKIDHY
-676 TLTAKNHPTPLMP
+676 SLTAKNQPSPLMP
-689 KPIQK
+689 KPIEK
-694 DEATLSK
+694 DETALSK
-701 LQQITRLSPSALN
+701 LEEMSRLSPSAIN
-714 TYIRCPLAFYYQYI
+714 TYIRCKLAFYYQYI
-728 AHIQEPHPD
+728 AHIKEPDSD
-737 PETIDNRLFGNIF
+737 PETIDNRMFGNIF

-762 DRSPLIEKAHI
+762 DHSPVIEKAHI
-773 QAYLSNRTL
+773 QAYLSNRKL
-782 LANVVDR
+782 LASVVDR
-789 AFQAEQCTPN
+789 AFEEEECKTN

-811 QYITKLLKIDQQ
+811 EYITKLLKIDQQ

-838 YTTLS
+838 YTQLS
-843 FTIPSE
+843 FTIPS
-849 GALVGGYGIPAIPTQ
+849 G
-864 PTCSVGAL
+864 GAL
-872 KGGALVGGYGIPAI
+872 KE
-886 PTQPTCSVGALKGG
+886 G

-911 PKTSA
+911 PDKH
-916 PKTSAP
+916 
-922 KTSAPGK
+922 
-929 QYNLTIGGIIDRL
+929 YNLTIGGIIDRL
-942 DILTDRQTGKPR
+942 DAVTDKQTGKRR

-964 QPSSPIKNIDEIFD
+964 KPSSAIKSIEEVFDPKNIAS
-978 PNNIRTKHSNYYL
+978 KHSNYFL

-1002 SKRWNPAGHP
+1002 SKEWNAANDA
-1012 VSPALLFIKQAP
+1012 VSPALLFIKQA
-1024 ATDYDPTLLIDKHP
+1024 ATNDYDPTLCIDKHP

-1051 KLKHTLA
+1051 KLKETVA
-1058 DIYSPDTPFTPTDD
+1058 DMYSPDVAFTPTDD